1 MKVPRGPLAWMVDHG
16 VAPNLLM
23 VLFIVGGLMA
33 SLAIKKEVFPEFN
46 TEIVQ
51 VTISYPGA
59 TPEDVEQSLL
69 LPVEAAIADVEG
81 IDELTAT
88 ASEGSANV
96 RATLIDGIDV
106 MRAYQDIQQA
116 VNAIATLPSAA
127 DPPRFTLAGRSRS
140 VLSLQVYGQVSLE
153 ALHNAAEE
161 IRGELQATSGISRAE
176 LSGNRAREIQV
187 HLDEEA
193 IARFGLDHQALASRI
208 AEEALDLASGQ
219 LTTAEG
225 EWLIRY
231 QGRRNSAEAFAE
243 LPILASTQGAPIA
256 LGDIARVSDGFAETD
271 REEFYNG
278 QPGLSVDVYQI
289 GDQTPTSISEAVNGE
304 LERLRAGMPKG
315 VNLDISRDSSEVY
328 EDRLSLLL
336 KNAWMGLALVLVLMA
351 LFLEARLAF
360 WVTLGIPTAFL
371 GAMLFLPWIG
381 VSLNMMSMFA
391 FIIALGIVVDD
402 AIIVGENIY
411 SYREEGYSLRDA
423 AVKGASEIATPLT
436 FAILSNIVAF
446 LPLLFLPGFLGLIFA
461 TVPVVVVTVFLISW
475 LEALVI
481 LPSHL
486 AHSRKPRQ
494 TPAWQRPL
502 EALRQRLQGGL
513 HHFTYRQFEPFL
525 QHALNQRLLSIS
537 LGIAI
542 LMIALSWAMSGRL
555 GFSLMPRVESDQ
567 VQATVTLPIGSNI
580 SVSRELSQQLLDAA
594 DDLSER
600 EETLSFSS
608 SRSRLDGE
616 SLEVRLDI
624 ASESLAAWP
633 PSRIAREWRD
643 LTGDLLG
650 AQSVR
655 FEADVGGPG
664 SGAALSLRLSHPDTQ
679 VLEAAAE
686 RLAETLSG
694 YGLTDI
700 DSGLGDGKPQL
711 EMRLSAEG
719 RALGLTGNHLAAAL
733 RGPLQGATA
742 LEQYVGRSEISVEV
756 RLPNNNRDSLNE
768 LYRMPVRTPDGLSV
782 PLSRV
787 ADITISQA
795 SSSLERINGRRIITV
810 TADSENDLAINQVLA
825 TLQEEAFPSLRST
838 WPGLE
843 VSMGGRQQDTAD
855 NLATLKTAMWLMIA
869 ALYALLAI
877 PFRSYLQPLLVLAA
891 IPFGI
896 VGAVAGHMIM
906 GFGLSI
912 ISLLGMLALSG
923 VVINDAL
930 VLIDFANRKRREGM
944 AAREAIVAAATR
956 RLRPIMMTTLT
967 TFLGLAPMIL
977 ETSRQARFIIPMA
990 ISLGFGMLFATV
1002 ILLILVP
1009 CLYLGMENVRERLSA
1024 PRQPAL
1030 GKNENKPSQDEGA
1043 H

>member
-1 MKVPRGPLAWMVDHG
+1 MMRKGPLAWMVDHG

-33 SLAIKKEVFPEFN
+33 SLAIKKEVFPEFE

-81 IDELTAT
+81 IDELTAS
-88 ASEGSANV
+88 ASEGSGV
-96 RATLIDGIDV
+96 VSATLIDGIDV
-106 MRAYQDIQQA
+106 MRAYQDIQQS
-116 VNAIATLPSAA
+116 VNAITTLPAAA

-140 VLSLQVYGQVSLE
+140 VVSLQVYGSVGLA
-153 ALHNAAEE
+153 ALHDAAESV
-161 IRGELQATSGISRAE
+161 RAELQATSGISRAE
-176 LSGNRAREIQV
+176 LSGNREREIQV

-193 IARFGLDHQALASRI
+193 IERYGLDHQQLASRI
-208 AEEALDLASGQ
+208 AEESLDLASGQ

-231 QGRRNSAEAFAE
+231 QGRRNSADEFAE
-243 LPILASTQGAPIA
+243 LPILTTAQGAPVV
-256 LGDIARVSDGFAETD
+256 LGDIARVSEGFAETD

-278 QPGLSVDVYQI
+278 LPGLSVDVYQI
-289 GDQTPTSISEAVNGE
+289 GDQTPTSISNAVYGE
-304 LERLRAGMPKG
+304 LERLRTNLPDG
-315 VNLDISRDSSEVY
+315 VRLDVSRDSSEVY

-336 KNAWMGLALVLVLMA
+336 KNAWMGLALVLFLMA

-371 GAMLFLPWIG
+371 GAMLFLPWVG

-402 AIIVGENIY
+402 AIMVGENIY
-411 SYREEGYSLRDA
+411 SYREQGYSLRDA
-423 AVKGASEIATPLT
+423 AVKGAQEIATPLT

-461 TVPVVVVTVFLISW
+461 TVPVVVITVFIIS
-475 LEALVI
+475 LVEALFI
-481 LPSHL
+481 LPAHL
-486 AHSRKPRQ
+486 AHASKPRQ
-494 TPAWQRPL
+494 TPAWQRPI
-502 EALRQRLQGGL
+502 EAVRLRMQRGL
-513 HHFTYRQFEPFL
+513 HHVTYRQFEPLL
-525 QHALNQRLLSIS
+525 QRALDQRLLTVSV
-537 LGIAI
+537 GVAI
-542 LMIALSWAMSGRL
+542 LCVTLAWAMSGRL

-567 VQATVTLPIGSNI
+567 VQASVTLPIGSHI

-594 DDLSER
+594 ERLSER
-600 EETLSFSS
+600 EETLSFRST
-608 SRSRLDGE
+608 RSRLDGE

-624 ASESLAAWP
+624 APESLDAWP
-633 PSRIAREWRD
+633 PSRIAREWRE

-655 FEADVGGPG
+655 FESDVGGPG
-664 SGAALSLRLSHPDTQ
+664 SGAALSLRLSHPDTH
-679 VLEAAAE
+679 VLEAAAS
-686 RLAETLSG
+686 RLAERLG
-694 YGLTDI
+694 EYGLTDI

-719 RALGLTGNHLAAAL
+719 RSLGLTGSDLAQAL

-742 LEQYVGRSEISVEV
+742 VEQFIGRQEVSVEV
-756 RLPNNNRDSLNE
+756 RLPETSRNSLSE
-768 LYRMPVRTPDGLSV
+768 LYRLPIRTPDGMSV

-787 ADITISQA
+787 ADITLSQA
-795 SSSLERINGRRIITV
+795 SSSLQRIDGRRIITV
-810 TADSENDLAINQVLA
+810 TADSEGDQAINQVIA
-825 TLQEEAFPSLRST
+825 TLQEEVFPTLSNT

-855 NLATLKTAMWLMIA
+855 NLATLRTAMWLMLA

-877 PFRSYLQPLLVLAA
+877 PFRSYLQPLLVMAA

-896 VGAVAGHMIM
+896 VGAVGGHLLM

-930 VLIDFANRKRREGM
+930 VLIDYANRKRREGL
-944 AAREAIVAAATR
+944 APREAIVAAATR

-977 ETSRQARFIIPMA
+977 ETSRQARFMIPMA
-990 ISLGFGMLFATV
+990 ISLGFGMLFATL
-1002 ILLILVP
+1002 ILLLVVP
-1009 CLYLGMENVRERLSA
+1009 CLYLSLENLRERLSA
-1024 PRQPAL
+1024 PHP
-1030 GKNENKPSQDEGA
+1030 PSQTDMT
-1043 H
+1043 

>member
-1 MKVPRGPLAWMVDHG
+1 MTRRGPLAWMVDHG

-23 VLFIVGGLMA
+23 VLFIVGGLFA
-33 SLAIKKEVFPEFN
+33 SLAIKKEVFPEFE

-69 LPVEAAIADVEG
+69 LPVEAAIANVEG
-81 IDELTAT
+81 IDELTAS
-88 ASEGSANV
+88 ASEGSAV
-96 RATLIDGIDV
+96 LRATLTDGVEV

-116 VNAIATLPSAA
+116 VNAITTLPSAA

-140 VLSLQVYGQVSLE
+140 VVSLQVYGSVGLA
-153 ALHNAAEE
+153 ALHDAAEDV
-161 IRGELQATSGISRAE
+161 RAELQATSGISRVE
-176 LSGNRAREIQV
+176 LSGNRDREIQV
-187 HLDEEA
+187 HLNDEA
-193 IARFGLDHQALASRI
+193 IERYGLDHQQLASRI

-231 QGRRNSAEAFAE
+231 QGRRNSATEFAQ
-243 LPILASTQGAPIA
+243 LPILTTAQGAQVV
-256 LGDIARVSDGFAETD
+256 LGDIARVSEGFAETD

-278 QPGLSVDVYQI
+278 LPGLSVDVYQI
-289 GDQTPTSISEAVNGE
+289 GNQTPTSISNAIYGE
-304 LERLRAGMPKG
+304 LEQLRANLPEG
-315 VNLDISRDSSEVY
+315 VSLDVSRDSSVIY

-336 KNAWMGLALVLVLMA
+336 KNAWMGLALVMILMA

-402 AIIVGENIY
+402 AIMVGENIY

-423 AVKGASEIATPLT
+423 AVKGAGEIAVPLT

-461 TVPVVVVTVFLISW
+461 TVPVVVITVFLISW
-475 LEALVI
+475 VEALFI
-481 LPSHL
+481 LPAHL

-494 TPAWQRPL
+494 TPAWQRPI
-502 EALRQRLQGGL
+502 EAVRQRMQGGL
-513 HHFTYRQFEPFL
+513 HHFTYQQFEPFL
-525 QHALNQRLLSIS
+525 QRALNQRLLTV
-537 LGIAI
+537 AI
-542 LMIALSWAMSGRL
+542 GVAVLSIALAWAMSGRL
-555 GFSLMPRVESDQ
+555 GFSLMPRAESDQ
-567 VQATVTLPIGSNI
+567 VQASVTLPIGSHI
-580 SVSRELSQQLLDAA
+580 SVSRELSQQLLQAA
-594 DDLSER
+594 EQLSEQ

-616 SLEVRLDI
+616 SLSVRLDI
-624 ASESLAAWP
+624 ARDSLEAWP
-633 PSRIAREWRD
+633 PSRIAREWRE
-643 LTGDLLG
+643 LTGDLVG

-655 FEADVGGPG
+655 FESDFGGPG
-664 SGAALSLRLSHPDTQ
+664 SGAALSLRLSHPDTL
-679 VLEAAAE
+679 VLEAAAA
-686 RLAETLSG
+686 RLAELLG
-694 YGLTDI
+694 EYGLTDI

-719 RALGLTGNHLAAAL
+719 RALGLTGSDLAQAL
-733 RGPLQGATA
+733 RAPLQGATA
-742 LEQYVGRSEISVEV
+742 VEQFIGRREVSVEV
-756 RLPNNNRDSLNE
+756 RLPEQDRDSLNE
-768 LYRMPVRTPDGLSV
+768 LYRLPIRTPDGLSV

-787 ADITISQA
+787 ADITLSQA
-795 SSSLERINGRRIITV
+795 SSSLQRVDGRRIITV
-810 TADSENDLAINQVLA
+810 TADTEGDESINQVLA
-825 TLQEEAFPSLRST
+825 TLQEDVFPTLSNT

-855 NLATLKTAMWLMIA
+855 NLATLRTAMWLMLA

-877 PFRSYLQPLLVLAA
+877 PFKSYLQPLLVLAA

-930 VLIDFANRKRREGM
+930 VLIDYANRKRREGM
-944 AAREAIVAAATR
+944 APRQAIVAAATR

-977 ETSRQARFIIPMA
+977 ETSRQARFMIPMA
-990 ISLGFGMLFATV
+990 ISLGFGMIFATV
-1002 ILLILVP
+1002 ILLVLVP
-1009 CLYLGMENVRERLSA
+1009 CLYLGLENLRERLS
-1024 PRQPAL
+1024 
-1030 GKNENKPSQDEGA
+1030 KPHPPSPEGA
-1043 H
+1043 R

>member
-1 MKVPRGPLAWMVDHG
+1 MTRRGPLAWMVDHG

-23 VLFIVGGLMA
+23 VLFILGGLMA
-33 SLAIKKEVFPEFN
+33 SLAIKKEVFPEFE

-51 VTISYPGA
+51 ITISYPGA

-69 LPVEAAIADVEG
+69 LPVEAAIANVEG
-81 IDELTAT
+81 IDELTAS
-88 ASEGSANV
+88 ASEGSGV
-96 RATLIDGIDV
+96 LSATLIDGVDV

-116 VNAIATLPSAA
+116 VNAITTLPNAA

-140 VLSLQVYGQVSLE
+140 VVSLQVYGSVSLA
-153 ALHNAAEE
+153 ALHDAAEDV
-161 IRGELQATSGISRAE
+161 RAELQATSGISRAE
-176 LSGNRAREIQV
+176 LSGNRDREIQV
-187 HLDEEA
+187 HLDDEA
-193 IARFGLDHQALASRI
+193 IERFGLDHQQLASRI

-231 QGRRNSAEAFAE
+231 QGRRNSAAEFAN
-243 LPILASTQGAPIA
+243 LPILTTAQGAPVV
-256 LGDIARVSDGFAETD
+256 LSDIARVSEGFAETD

-278 QPGLSVDVYQI
+278 QRGLSVDIYQI
-289 GDQTPTSISEAVNGE
+289 GNQTPTSISNAVHGE
-304 LERLRAGMPKG
+304 LDRLRGNLPEG
-315 VNLDISRDSSEVY
+315 VSLDVSRDSSEVY

-336 KNAWMGLALVLVLMA
+336 KNAWMGLALVMILMA

-402 AIIVGENIY
+402 AIMVGENIY

-423 AVKGASEIATPLT
+423 AVKGAQEIATPLT

-461 TVPVVVVTVFLISW
+461 TVPVVVITVFLISW
-475 LEALVI
+475 VEALFI
-481 LPSHL
+481 LPAHL

-494 TPAWQRPL
+494 TPAWQRPI
-502 EALRQRLQGGL
+502 EAVRQRMQGGL
-513 HHFTYRQFEPFL
+513 HHFTYQQFEPFL
-525 QHALNQRLLSIS
+525 QRALNQRLLTVA
-537 LGIAI
+537 LAVA
-542 LMIALSWAMSGRL
+542 LLCIALAWAMSGRL
-555 GFSLMPRVESDQ
+555 GFSLMPRAESDQ
-567 VQATVTLPIGSNI
+567 VQASVTLPIGSNI
-580 SVSRELSQQLLDAA
+580 SVSRELSQQLLNAA
-594 DDLSER
+594 EQLSER
-600 EETLSFSS
+600 EDSLSFSS

-616 SLEVRLDI
+616 SLSVRLDI
-624 ASESLAAWP
+624 ARESLEEWP
-633 PSRIAREWRD
+633 PSRIAREWRE

-655 FEADVGGPG
+655 FESDFGGPG
-664 SGAALSLRLSHPDTQ
+664 SGAALSLRLSHPNTQ
-679 VLEAAAE
+679 VLEAAAT
-686 RLAETLSG
+686 RLAELLG
-694 YGLTDI
+694 EYGLTDI

-719 RALGLTGNHLAAAL
+719 RALGLTGNDLAQAL

-742 LEQYVGRSEISVEV
+742 VEQFIGRREVSVEV
-756 RLPNNNRDSLNE
+756 RLPEQDRDSLNE
-768 LYRMPVRTPDGLSV
+768 LYRMPIRTPDGLSV
-782 PLSRV
+782 PLARV
-787 ADITISQA
+787 ADITLSQA
-795 SSSLERINGRRIITV
+795 SSSLQRIDGRRIITV
-810 TADSENDLAINQVLA
+810 TADSEGDQVINQVLA
-825 TLQEEAFPSLRST
+825 TLQEDLFPTLSNT

-855 NLATLKTAMWLMIA
+855 NLATLRTAMWLMLA

-877 PFRSYLQPLLVLAA
+877 PFKSYLQPLLVLAA

-930 VLIDFANRKRREGM
+930 VLIDYANRKRREGM
-944 AAREAIVAAATR
+944 APREAIVAAATR

-977 ETSRQARFIIPMA
+977 ETSRQARFMIPMA
-990 ISLGFGMLFATV
+990 ISLGFGMIFATV
-1002 ILLILVP
+1002 ILLVLVP
-1009 CLYLGMENVRERLSA
+1009 CLYLGMENLRERLSA
-1024 PRQPAL
+1024 PHQPQR
-1030 GKNENKPSQDEGA
+1030 GQPKPSQEEGA
-1043 H
+1043 R

>member
-1 MKVPRGPLAWMVDHG
+1 MIRRGPLAWMVDHG
-16 VAPNLLM
+16 VAPNLMM

-33 SLAIKKEVFPEFN
+33 SLAIKKDVFPEFE
-46 TEIVQ
+46 TEIIQ
-51 VTISYPGA
+51 VSISYPGA

-81 IDELTAT
+81 IDELTAS
-88 ASEGSANV
+88 AGEGSGV
-96 RATLIDGIDV
+96 VSATLIDGVDV

-116 VNAIATLPSAA
+116 VNAITTLPNAA
-127 DPPRFTLAGRSRS
+127 DPPRFTLSGRSRS
-140 VLSLQVYGQVSLE
+140 VVSLQVYGSVGLA
-153 ALHNAAEE
+153 ALHDAAEDV
-161 IRGELQATSGISRAE
+161 RAELQATSGISRAE
-176 LSGNRAREIQV
+176 LSGNREREIQV
-187 HLDEEA
+187 LLDEEA
-193 IARFGLDHQALASRI
+193 IERFGLDHQQLASRI

-231 QGRRNSAEAFAE
+231 QGRRNSADEFAA
-243 LPILASTQGAPIA
+243 LPILTTAQGSPVV
-256 LGDIARVSDGFAETD
+256 LGDIARVSEGFAETD

-278 QPGLSVDVYQI
+278 EQGLSVDIYQI
-289 GDQTPTSISEAVNGE
+289 GDQTPTSISKAVYGE
-304 LERLRAGMPKG
+304 LERLRE
-315 VNLDISRDSSEVY
+315 NLPNGIRLDVSRDSSEIY
-328 EDRLSLLL
+328 EDRLNLLL
-336 KNAWMGLALVLVLMA
+336 KNAWMGLALVLILMA

-402 AIIVGENIY
+402 AIMVGENIY
-411 SYREEGYSLRDA
+411 SYREQGYSLRDA
-423 AVKGASEIATPLT
+423 AVKGAQEIATPLT

-461 TVPVVVVTVFLISW
+461 TVPVVVITVFLIS
-475 LEALVI
+475 LVEALFI
-481 LPSHL
+481 LPAHL
-486 AHSRKPRQ
+486 AHASKPRK
-494 TPAWQRPL
+494 TPAWQRPI
-502 EALRQRLQGGL
+502 EAIRLRMQKGL
-513 HHFTYRQFEPFL
+513 HHFTYQQFEPFL
-525 QHALNQRLLSIS
+525 QRALSQRLLTVS
-537 LGIAI
+537 LGV
-542 LMIALSWAMSGRL
+542 ALLCVALAWAMSGRL

-567 VQATVTLPIGSNI
+567 VQASVTLPIGSNI
-580 SVSRELSQQLLDAA
+580 SVSRELSQQLLNAA
-594 DDLSER
+594 EQLSER
-600 EETLSFSS
+600 EATLSFSS
-608 SRSRLDGE
+608 TRSSLDGE
-616 SLEVRLDI
+616 SLQVRLDI
-624 ASESLAAWP
+624 ARESLDAWP
-633 PSRIAREWRD
+633 PSRIAQEWRD
-643 LTGDLLG
+643 LTGDLVG

-655 FEADVGGPG
+655 FESDFGGPG
-664 SGAALSLRLSHPDTQ
+664 SGAALSLRLSHPNTQ
-679 VLEAAAE
+679 VLEAAAAQ
-686 RLAETLSG
+686 LAEQLAE

-719 RALGLTGNHLAAAL
+719 RALGLTGSDLAQAL

-742 LEQYVGRSEISVEV
+742 VEQFIGRREVSVEV
-756 RLPNNNRDSLNE
+756 RLPEQDRDSLNE
-768 LYRMPVRTPDGLSV
+768 LYRLPIRTPDGLSV

-787 ADITISQA
+787 ADITLSQA
-795 SSSLERINGRRIITV
+795 SSSLQRIDGRRIITV
-810 TADSENDLAINQVLA
+810 TADSEGDQAINQVLA
-825 TLQEEAFPSLRST
+825 TLQEDVFPTLSNT
-838 WPGLE
+838 WAGLE

-855 NLATLKTAMWLMIA
+855 NLATLRNAMWLMLA

-877 PFRSYLQPLLVLAA
+877 PFRSYFQPLLVLAA

-896 VGAVAGHMIM
+896 VGAVAGHMLM

-930 VLIDFANRKRREGM
+930 VLIDYANRKRREGM
-944 AAREAIVAAATR
+944 DAREAIVAAATR

-977 ETSRQARFIIPMA
+977 ETSRQARFMIPMA

-1002 ILLILVP
+1002 ILLLVVP
-1009 CLYLGMENVRERLSA
+1009 CLYLGLENLRERLSK
-1024 PRQPAL
+1024 PPQP
-1030 GKNENKPSQDEGA
+1030 SHEGA
-1043 H
+1043 S

>member
-1 MKVPRGPLAWMVDHG
+1 MTRRGPLAWMVDHG

-23 VLFIVGGLMA
+23 VLFIVGGLFA
-33 SLAIKKEVFPEFN
+33 SFAIKKEVFPEFE

-69 LPVEAAIADVEG
+69 LPVEAAIANVEG
-81 IDELTAT
+81 IDELTAS

-96 RATLIDGIDV
+96 SATLTDGVDV

-116 VNAIATLPSAA
+116 VNAITTLPSAA

-140 VLSLQVYGQVSLE
+140 VVSLQVYGTVGLA
-153 ALHNAAEE
+153 ALHDAAEDV
-161 IRGELQATSGISRAE
+161 RAELQATSGISRVE
-176 LSGNRAREIQV
+176 LSGNRDREIQV
-187 HLDEEA
+187 HLDDEA
-193 IARFGLDHQALASRI
+193 IERYGLDHQQLASRI
-208 AEEALDLASGQ
+208 AAEALDLASGQ

-231 QGRRNSAEAFAE
+231 QGRRNSATEFAQ
-243 LPILASTQGAPIA
+243 LPILITAQGAQVV
-256 LGDIARVSDGFAETD
+256 LGDIARVSEGFAETD

-278 QPGLSVDVYQI
+278 LPGLSVDVYQV
-289 GDQTPTSISEAVNGE
+289 GTQTPTSLSTAVHDE
-304 LERLRAGMPKG
+304 LERLRTALPEG
-315 VNLDISRDSSEVY
+315 VSLDVSRDSSVVY
-328 EDRLSLLL
+328 QDRLSLLL
-336 KNAWMGLALVLVLMA
+336 KNAWMGLALVMILMA

-371 GAMLFLPWIG
+371 GAMLFLPWMG
-381 VSLNMMSMFA
+381 VSLNLMSMFA

-402 AIIVGENIY
+402 AIMVGENIY

-423 AVKGASEIATPLT
+423 AVKGAGEIAVPLT

-461 TVPVVVVTVFLISW
+461 TVPVVVITVFLISW
-475 LEALVI
+475 VEALFI
-481 LPSHL
+481 LPAHL

-502 EALRQRLQGGL
+502 EAVRQRMQGGL
-513 HHFTYRQFEPFL
+513 HHFTYQQFEPFL
-525 QHALNQRLLSIS
+525 QRALNQRLLSVA
-537 LGIAI
+537 LGVAI
-542 LMIALSWAMSGRL
+542 LSIALAWAMSGRL

-567 VQATVTLPIGSNI
+567 VQASVTLPIGSHI
-580 SVSRELSQQLLDAA
+580 SISRELSQQLLNAA
-594 DDLSER
+594 EQLSER

-616 SLEVRLDI
+616 SLSVRLDI
-624 ASESLAAWP
+624 ARESLDAWP
-633 PSRIAREWRD
+633 PSRIAGEWRE
-643 LTGDLLG
+643 LTGDLVG

-655 FEADVGGPG
+655 FESDVGGPG
-664 SGAALSLRLSHPDTQ
+664 SGAALSLRLSHPDTL
-679 VLEAAAE
+679 VLEAAAT
-686 RLAETLSG
+686 RLAELLG
-694 YGLTDI
+694 EYGLTDI

-719 RALGLTGNHLAAAL
+719 RALGLTGSDLAQAL

-742 LEQYVGRSEISVEV
+742 VEQFIGRREVSVEV
-756 RLPNNNRDSLNE
+756 RLPEQARDSLNE
-768 LYRMPVRTPDGLSV
+768 LYRLPIRTPDGLSV

-787 ADITISQA
+787 ADITLSQA
-795 SSSLERINGRRIITV
+795 SSSLQRIDGRRIITV
-810 TADSENDLAINQVLA
+810 TADTEGDASINQVLA
-825 TLQEEAFPSLRST
+825 TLQEDVFPTLSNT

-855 NLATLKTAMWLMIA
+855 NLATLRTAMWLMLA

-877 PFRSYLQPLLVLAA
+877 PFKSYLQPLLVLAA

-930 VLIDFANRKRREGM
+930 VLIDYANRKRREGM
-944 AAREAIVAAATR
+944 APREAIVAAATR

-977 ETSRQARFIIPMA
+977 ETSRQARFMIPMA
-990 ISLGFGMLFATV
+990 ISLGFGMLFATA
-1002 ILLILVP
+1002 ILLVLVP
-1009 CLYLGMENVRERLSA
+1009 CLYLGLENLRERLS
-1024 PRQPAL
+1024 
-1030 GKNENKPSQDEGA
+1030 KPHSPSPEGA
-1043 H
+1043 RS

>member
-1 MKVPRGPLAWMVDHG
+1 MLRKGPLAWMVDHG

-23 VLFIVGGLMA
+23 ILFIVGGLMA
-33 SLAIKKEVFPEFN
+33 SLAIKKEIFPAFE
-46 TEIVQ
+46 TEVVQ

-59 TPEDVEQSLL
+59 TPEDIEQSLL
-69 LPVEAAIADVEG
+69 LPVEAAVSDVEG
-81 IDELTAT
+81 IDELTSS
-88 ASEGSANV
+88 ASEGSANIS
-96 RATLIDGIDV
+96 ATLVDGIDV
-106 MRAYQDIQQA
+106 MRAYQDIQQS
-116 VNAIATLPSAA
+116 VNAITTLPNAA
-127 DPPRFTLAGRSRS
+127 DPPRFTLAGRARS
-140 VLSLQVYGQVSLE
+140 VLSLQVYGQADLGT
-153 ALHNAAEE
+153 LHDAAENV
-161 IRGELQATSGISRAE
+161 RAELQATDGLSRAE

-187 HLDEEA
+187 LLDDEA
-193 IARFGLDHQALASRI
+193 IERYGLDHQALANVI
-208 AEEALDLASGQ
+208 GEEALDLASGQ
-219 LTTAEG
+219 LTTDEG
-225 EWLIRY
+225 EWLVRY
-231 QGRRNSAEAFAE
+231 QGRRNSAAAFAE
-243 LPILASTQGAPIA
+243 LPVLTSTQGMPIR
-256 LGDIARVSDGFAETD
+256 LGDIADVREGFAETD

-304 LERLRAGMPKG
+304 LERLRAGLPEG
-315 VNLDISRDSSEVY
+315 VSLEISRDSSAVY

-381 VSLNMMSMFA
+381 VSLNMISMFA

-402 AIIVGENIY
+402 AIMVGENIY

-423 AVKGASEIATPLT
+423 AVKGAREIATPLT

-461 TVPVVVVTVFLISW
+461 TVPVVVITVFLISW
-475 LEALVI
+475 AEALFI
-481 LPSHL
+481 LPAHL

-494 TPAWQRPL
+494 TPTWQRPL
-502 EALRQRLQGGL
+502 EALRQRMQGGL
-513 HHFTYRQFEPFL
+513 HHFTYHKFEPFL
-525 QHALNQRLLSIS
+525 QRALNVRWLTVA
-537 LGIAI
+537 LGIVI
-542 LMIALSWAMSGRL
+542 LLVTLAWSMSGRL
-555 GFSLMPRVESDQ
+555 GFSLMPRVESNE
-567 VQATVTLPIGSNI
+567 VEASITLPIGSHI
-580 SVSRELSQQLLDAA
+580 SVSRGLSQQLLKAGDQ
-594 DDLSER
+594 LSQR
-600 EETLSFSS
+600 EASLHFSS
-608 SRSRLDGE
+608 THTRLDGE
-616 SLEVRLDI
+616 SLQVELEI
-624 ASESLAAWP
+624 APESLEDWP
-633 PSRIAREWRD
+633 PSRVAREWRA

-655 FEADVGGPG
+655 FASDAGGPG

-679 VLEAAAE
+679 VLEEAANQ
-686 RLAETLSG
+686 LADSLSN
-694 YGLTDI
+694 YGLIDI

-711 EMRLSAEG
+711 EMRLSSEG
-719 RALGLTGNHLAAAL
+719 RSLGLTGSDLAQAL
-733 RGPLQGATA
+733 RGTLQGATA
-742 LEQYVGRSEISVEV
+742 LEQFVGRSEVSVEV
-756 RLPNNNRDSLNE
+756 RLPEENRNSLNE
-768 LYRMPVRTPDGLSV
+768 LYRLPVRTPDGLSV

-787 ADITISQA
+787 ADIALGQA
-795 SSSLERINGRRIITV
+795 SSGLERINGRRVITV
-810 TADSENDLAINQVLA
+810 TADAEDDLPINQVLA
-825 TLQEEAFPSLRST
+825 TLQTDVFPDLEAN

-843 VSMGGRQQDTAD
+843 VTLGGRQQDTAD
-855 NLATLKTAMWLMIA
+855 NLAALRTAMWLMIA

-877 PFRSYLQPLLVLAA
+877 PFKSYLQPLLVMAA

-896 VGAVAGHMIM
+896 VGAIGGHMLM

-930 VLIDFANRKRREGM
+930 VLIDYANRKRREGM

-977 ETSRQARFIIPMA
+977 ETSRQARFMIPMA
-990 ISLGFGMLFATV
+990 ISLGFGMLFATL

-1009 CLYLGMENVRERLSA
+1009 CLYLSLENLRERSRTPPQPHSA
-1024 PRQPAL
+1024 
-1030 GKNENKPSQDEGA
+1030 GA
-1043 H
+1043 S

>member
-1 MKVPRGPLAWMVDHG
+1 MIRRGPLAWMVDHG
-16 VAPNLLM
+16 VAPNLMM

-33 SLAIKKEVFPEFN
+33 SLAIKKEVFPEFE
-46 TEIVQ
+46 TEIIQ
-51 VTISYPGA
+51 VSISYPGA

-81 IDELTAT
+81 IDELTAS
-88 ASEGSANV
+88 AGEGSGV
-96 RATLIDGIDV
+96 VSATLIDGVDV

-116 VNAIATLPSAA
+116 VNAITTLPNAA
-127 DPPRFTLAGRSRS
+127 DPPRFTLSGRSRS
-140 VLSLQVYGQVSLE
+140 VVSLQVYGSVGLA
-153 ALHNAAEE
+153 ALHNAAEDV
-161 IRGELQATSGISRAE
+161 RAELQATSGISRAE
-176 LSGNRAREIQV
+176 LSGNREREIQV
-187 HLDEEA
+187 LLDEEA
-193 IARFGLDHQALASRI
+193 IERFGLDHQQLASRI

-231 QGRRNSAEAFAE
+231 QGRRNSADEFAA
-243 LPILASTQGAPIA
+243 LPILTTAQGSPVV
-256 LGDIARVSDGFAETD
+256 LGDIARVSEGFAETD

-278 QPGLSVDVYQI
+278 EQGLSVDIYQI
-289 GDQTPTSISEAVNGE
+289 GDQTPTSISKAVYGE
-304 LERLRAGMPKG
+304 LERLRE
-315 VNLDISRDSSEVY
+315 NLPNGIRLDVSRDSSEIY
-328 EDRLSLLL
+328 EDRLNLLL
-336 KNAWMGLALVLVLMA
+336 KNAWMGLALVLILMA

-402 AIIVGENIY
+402 AIMVGENIY
-411 SYREEGYSLRDA
+411 SYREQGYSLRDA
-423 AVKGASEIATPLT
+423 AVKGAQEIATPLT

-461 TVPVVVVTVFLISW
+461 TVPVVVITVFLIS
-475 LEALVI
+475 LVEALFI
-481 LPSHL
+481 LPAHL
-486 AHSRKPRQ
+486 AHASKPRK
-494 TPAWQRPL
+494 TPAWQRPI
-502 EALRQRLQGGL
+502 EAIRLRMQKGL
-513 HHFTYRQFEPFL
+513 HHFTYQQFEPFL
-525 QHALNQRLLSIS
+525 QRALSQRLLTVS
-537 LGIAI
+537 LGV
-542 LMIALSWAMSGRL
+542 ALLCVALAWAMSGRL

-567 VQATVTLPIGSNI
+567 VQASVTLPIGSNI
-580 SVSRELSQQLLDAA
+580 SVSRELSQQLLNAA
-594 DDLSER
+594 EQLSER
-600 EETLSFSS
+600 EATLSFSS
-608 SRSRLDGE
+608 TRSSLDGE
-616 SLEVRLDI
+616 SLQVRLDI
-624 ASESLAAWP
+624 ARESLDAWP
-633 PSRIAREWRD
+633 PSRIAQEWRD
-643 LTGDLLG
+643 LTGDLVG

-655 FEADVGGPG
+655 FESDFGGPG
-664 SGAALSLRLSHPDTQ
+664 SGAALSLRLSHPNTQ
-679 VLEAAAE
+679 VLEAAAAQ
-686 RLAETLSG
+686 LAEQLAE

-719 RALGLTGNHLAAAL
+719 RALGLTGSDLAQAL

-742 LEQYVGRSEISVEV
+742 VEQFIGRREVSVEV
-756 RLPNNNRDSLNE
+756 RLPEQDRDSLNE
-768 LYRMPVRTPDGLSV
+768 LYRLPIRTPDGLSV

-787 ADITISQA
+787 ADITLSQA
-795 SSSLERINGRRIITV
+795 SSSLQRIDGRRIITV
-810 TADSENDLAINQVLA
+810 TADSEGDQAINQVLA
-825 TLQEEAFPSLRST
+825 TLQEDVFPTLSNT
-838 WPGLE
+838 WAGLE

-855 NLATLKTAMWLMIA
+855 NLATLRNAMWLMLA

-877 PFRSYLQPLLVLAA
+877 PFRSYFQPLLVLAA

-896 VGAVAGHMIM
+896 VGAVAGHMLM

-930 VLIDFANRKRREGM
+930 VLIDYANRKRREGM
-944 AAREAIVAAATR
+944 DAREAIVAAATR

-977 ETSRQARFIIPMA
+977 ETSRQARFMIPMA

-1002 ILLILVP
+1002 ILLLVVP
-1009 CLYLGMENVRERLSA
+1009 CLYLGLENLRERLSK
-1024 PRQPAL
+1024 PPQP
-1030 GKNENKPSQDEGA
+1030 SHEGA
-1043 H
+1043 S

>member
-1 MKVPRGPLAWMVDHG
+1 MRRGPLAWMIDHG

-23 VLFIVGGLMA
+23 LLLIVGGLMA
-33 SLAIKKEVFPEFN
+33 SLAIKKEVFPEFEI
-46 TEIVQ
+46 EIVQ
-51 VTISYPGA
+51 VSISYPGA

-69 LPVEAAIADVEG
+69 LPVEAAVSNVEG
-81 IDELTAT
+81 IDELTST
-88 ASEGSANV
+88 AGEGSGMV
-96 RATLIDGIDV
+96 SATLIDGVDV
-106 MRAYQDIQQA
+106 MRVYQDIQQS
-116 VNAIATLPSAA
+116 VNAITTLPNAA

-140 VLSLQVYGQVSLE
+140 VLSLQVYGSVGLA
-153 ALHNAAEE
+153 ALHDAAED
-161 IRGELQATSGISRAE
+161 IRAELQAVEGISRAE
-176 LSGNRAREIQV
+176 LSGNREREIQI

-193 IARFGLDHQALASRI
+193 IERFGLDHQQLAARI
-208 AEEALDLASGQ
+208 GEEALDLASGQ

-225 EWLIRY
+225 EWLVRY
-231 QGRRNSAEAFAE
+231 QGRRNSAAEFAD
-243 LPILASTQGAPIA
+243 LPILTTAQGSPIL
-256 LGDIARVSDGFAETD
+256 LGDIADVRNGFAETD

-278 QPGLSVDVYQI
+278 EPGLSVDIYQI
-289 GDQTPTSISEAVNGE
+289 GHQTPTSISDAVYGE
-304 LERLRAGMPKG
+304 LERLRAALPPG
-315 VNLDISRDSSEVY
+315 VSLDVSRDSSEIY

-336 KNAWMGLALVLVLMA
+336 KNAWMGLALVMVLMA

-402 AIIVGENIY
+402 AIMVGENIY

-423 AVKGASEIATPLT
+423 AVKGASEIAVPLT

-446 LPLLFLPGFLGLIFA
+446 LPLLFLPGFLGMLFA
-461 TVPVVVVTVFLISW
+461 TVPVVVITVFLISW
-475 LEALVI
+475 AEALFI
-481 LPSHL
+481 LPAHL
-486 AHSRKPRQ
+486 AHSRKPRE

-502 EALRQRLQGGL
+502 EAVRQRMQGGL

-525 QHALNQRLLSIS
+525 QRALNQRLLSIA
-537 LGIAI
+537 LGVAV
-542 LMIALSWAMSGRL
+542 LVVALAWMMSGRL
-555 GFSLMPRVESDQ
+555 GFSLMPRAESDQ
-567 VQATVTLPIGSNI
+567 VQATVTLPIGTNI
-580 SVSRELSQQLLDAA
+580 SVSRELSQQLLNAA
-594 DDLSER
+594 QTLSEQ
-600 EETLSFSS
+600 ETSLSFSS
-608 SRSRLDGE
+608 TRSRLDGE
-616 SLEVRLDI
+616 ELQVRLDI
-624 ASESLAAWP
+624 ASDSLETWP
-633 PSRIAREWRD
+633 PSRIAREWRT
-643 LTGDLLG
+643 LAGDLVG

-655 FEADVGGPG
+655 FESDFGGPG

-679 VLEAAAE
+679 VLEAAAS
-686 RLAETLSG
+686 RLADELG
-694 YGLTDI
+694 EYGLTDI
-700 DSGLGDGKPQL
+700 DSGIGDGKPQL

-719 RALGLTGNHLAAAL
+719 RALGLTGSDLAQAL

-742 LEQYVGRSEISVEV
+742 VEQFVGRREISVEV
-756 RLPNNNRDSLNE
+756 RLPEADRDSLNE
-768 LYRMPVRTPDGLSV
+768 LYRMPIRTPDGLSV

-787 ADITISQA
+787 ADITLSQA
-795 SSSLERINGRRIITV
+795 SSSLQRIDGRRIITV
-810 TADSENDLAINQVLA
+810 TADAEGDRTINQVLA
-825 TLQEEAFPSLRST
+825 TLQEDVFPMLENT

-843 VSMGGRQQDTAD
+843 VSLGGRQQDTAD
-855 NLATLKTAMWLMIA
+855 NLAMLRTAMWLMLA

-896 VGAVAGHMIM
+896 VGAVMGHIIM

-930 VLIDFANRKRREGM
+930 VLIDYANRKRREGM
-944 AAREAIVAAATR
+944 APREAIVAAATR

-977 ETSRQARFIIPMA
+977 ETSRQARFMIPMA
-990 ISLGFGMLFATV
+990 ISLGFGMIFATA

-1009 CLYLGMENVRERLSA
+1009 CLYLGMENWRERLSM
-1024 PRQPAL
+1024 PRQP
-1030 GKNENKPSQDEGA
+1030 GQEGTT
-1043 H
+1043 

>member
-1 MKVPRGPLAWMVDHG
+1 MIRRGPLAWMVDHG
-16 VAPNLLM
+16 VAPNLMM

-33 SLAIKKEVFPEFN
+33 SLAIKKEVFPEFE
-46 TEIVQ
+46 TDIIQ
-51 VTISYPGA
+51 VSISYPGA

-81 IDELTAT
+81 IDELTAS
-88 ASEGSANV
+88 ASEGSSMV
-96 RATLIDGIDV
+96 RATLIDGVDV
-106 MRAYQDIQQA
+106 MRVYQDIQQA
-116 VNAIATLPSAA
+116 VNAITTLPNAA

-140 VLSLQVYGQVSLE
+140 VVSLQVYGSVGLA
-153 ALHNAAEE
+153 ALHDAAEDV
-161 IRGELQATSGISRAE
+161 RAELQATSGISRAE
-176 LSGNRAREIQV
+176 LSGNRDREIQV
-187 HLDEEA
+187 LLDEEA
-193 IARFGLDHQALASRI
+193 IERFGLDHQQLASRI

-231 QGRRNSAEAFAE
+231 QGRRNSAAEFAA
-243 LPILASTQGAPIA
+243 LPILTTAQGTPVL
-256 LGDIARVSDGFAETD
+256 LGDIARVGEGFAETD

-278 QPGLSVDVYQI
+278 QQALSVDIYQI
-289 GDQTPTSISEAVNGE
+289 GGQTPTSISQAVYGE
-304 LERLRAGMPKG
+304 LERLRANLPDG
-315 VNLDISRDSSEVY
+315 VSLDVSRDSSEIY
-328 EDRLSLLL
+328 EDRLNLLL
-336 KNAWMGLALVLVLMA
+336 KNAWLGLALVLVLMA

-402 AIIVGENIY
+402 AIMVGENIY
-411 SYREEGYSLRDA
+411 SYREQGYSLRDA
-423 AVKGASEIATPLT
+423 AVKGAQEIATPLT

-461 TVPVVVVTVFLISW
+461 TVPVVVITVFIIS
-475 LEALVI
+475 LVEALFI
-481 LPSHL
+481 LPAHL
-486 AHSRKPRQ
+486 AHASKPRK
-494 TPAWQRPL
+494 TPVWQRPI
-502 EALRQRLQGGL
+502 EAVRLRMQRGL
-513 HHFTYRQFEPFL
+513 HHFTYQQFEPFL
-525 QHALNQRLLSIS
+525 QRALNQRLLTLS
-537 LGIAI
+537 LGV
-542 LMIALSWAMSGRL
+542 ALLCVALAWAMSGRL

-567 VQATVTLPIGSNI
+567 VQASVTLPIGSHI
-580 SVSRELSQQLLDAA
+580 SVSRELSQQLLHAA
-594 DDLSER
+594 GQLSER
-600 EETLSFSS
+600 EDTLRFSS

-616 SLEVRLDI
+616 SLSVRLDI
-624 ASESLAAWP
+624 ASESLDDWP
-633 PSRIAREWRD
+633 PSRIAREWRE
-643 LTGDLLG
+643 LTGDLVG

-655 FEADVGGPG
+655 FESDFGGPG
-664 SGAALSLRLSHPDTQ
+664 SGAALSLRLSHPNTQ
-679 VLEAAAE
+679 ILEAAAA
-686 RLAETLSG
+686 RLAEQLAE

-719 RALGLTGNHLAAAL
+719 RALGLTGSDLAQAL
-733 RGPLQGATA
+733 RSPLQGATA
-742 LEQYVGRSEISVEV
+742 IEQFVGRREVSVEV
-756 RLPNNNRDSLNE
+756 RLPPEDRDSLNE
-768 LYRMPVRTPDGLSV
+768 LYRLPVRTPDGLSV
-782 PLSRV
+782 PLARV
-787 ADITISQA
+787 ADITLSQA
-795 SSSLERINGRRIITV
+795 SSSLQRIDGRRIITV
-810 TADSENDLAINQVLA
+810 TADSEGDQAINQVLA
-825 TLQEEAFPSLRST
+825 TLQEDVFPTLSNT

-843 VSMGGRQQDTAD
+843 VSLGGRQQDTAD
-855 NLATLKTAMWLMIA
+855 NLATLRTAMWLMLA

-877 PFRSYLQPLLVLAA
+877 PFKSYLQPLLVLAA

-930 VLIDFANRKRREGM
+930 VLIDYANRKRREGM
-944 AAREAIVAAATR
+944 GAREAIVAAATR

-977 ETSRQARFIIPMA
+977 ETSRQARFMIPMA

-1002 ILLILVP
+1002 ILLVVVP
-1009 CLYLGMENVRERLSA
+1009 CLYLGLENLREQL
-1024 PRQPAL
+1024 
-1030 GKNENKPSQDEGA
+1030 NKPHPPSPEGA
-1043 H
+1043 S

>member
-1 MKVPRGPLAWMVDHG
+1 MMRKGPLAWMVDHG
-16 VAPNLLM
+16 VAPNLMM

-33 SLAIKKEVFPEFN
+33 SLAIKKEVFPEFE

-81 IDELTAT
+81 IDELTAS
-88 ASEGSANV
+88 ASEGSGV
-96 RATLIDGIDV
+96 VSATLIDGVDV
-106 MRAYQDIQQA
+106 MRAYQDIQQS
-116 VNAIATLPSAA
+116 VNAITTLPAAA

-140 VLSLQVYGQVSLE
+140 VVSLQVYGNVGLA
-153 ALHNAAEE
+153 ALHDAAENV
-161 IRGELQATSGISRAE
+161 RAELQATSGISRAE
-176 LSGNRAREIQV
+176 LSGNREREIQV
-187 HLDEEA
+187 HLDDEA
-193 IARFGLDHQALASRI
+193 IERYGLDHQQLASRI

-219 LTTAEG
+219 LTTDAG

-231 QGRRNSAEAFAE
+231 QGRRNSAEEFAE
-243 LPILASTQGAPIA
+243 LPILTTAQGAPVM
-256 LGDIARVSDGFAETD
+256 LGDIARVSEGFAETD

-289 GDQTPTSISEAVNGE
+289 GDQTPTSISNAVYGE
-304 LERLRAGMPKG
+304 LERLQANLPDG
-315 VNLDISRDSSEVY
+315 VSLDVSRDSSEVY

-336 KNAWMGLALVLVLMA
+336 KNAWMGLALVLILMA

-371 GAMLFLPWIG
+371 GAMLFLPWVG

-402 AIIVGENIY
+402 AIMVGENIY
-411 SYREEGYSLRDA
+411 SYREQGYSLRDA
-423 AVKGASEIATPLT
+423 AVKGAQEIATPLT

-461 TVPVVVVTVFLISW
+461 TVPVVVITVFIIS
-475 LEALVI
+475 LVEALFI
-481 LPSHL
+481 LPAHL
-486 AHSRKPRQ
+486 AHASKPHQ
-494 TPAWQRPL
+494 TPAWQRPI
-502 EALRQRLQGGL
+502 EAVRLSMQRGL
-513 HHFTYRQFEPFL
+513 HHFTYQQFEPLL
-525 QHALNQRLLSIS
+525 QRALNQRLLTVSI
-537 LGIAI
+537 GVAI
-542 LMIALSWAMSGRL
+542 LCVTMAWAMSGRL

-567 VQATVTLPIGSNI
+567 VQATVTLPIGSHI

-594 DDLSER
+594 AQLSEQ
-600 EETLSFSS
+600 EETLTFNSTRSS
-608 SRSRLDGE
+608 LDGE

-624 ASESLAAWP
+624 APESLDAWP
-633 PSRIAREWRD
+633 PSRIAQEWRD

-655 FEADVGGPG
+655 FESDFGGPG
-664 SGAALSLRLSHPDTQ
+664 SGAALSLRLSHPHTQ
-679 VLEAAAE
+679 VLEDAAAGLAE
-686 RLAETLSG
+686 RLAE

-719 RALGLTGNHLAAAL
+719 RSLGLTGSDLAQAL

-742 LEQYVGRSEISVEV
+742 VEQFIGRQEVSVEV
-756 RLPNNNRDSLNE
+756 RLPEQSRNSLSE
-768 LYRMPVRTPDGLSV
+768 LYRLPVRTPDGMSV

-787 ADITISQA
+787 ADITLSQA
-795 SSSLERINGRRIITV
+795 SSSLQRIDGRRIITV
-810 TADSENDLAINQVLA
+810 TADSEGDQAINQVLA
-825 TLQEEAFPSLRST
+825 TLQEEVFPTLSNT

-855 NLATLKTAMWLMIA
+855 NLATLRNAMWLMLA

-877 PFRSYLQPLLVLAA
+877 PFRSYLQPLLVMAA

-896 VGAVAGHMIM
+896 VGAVGGHMLM

-930 VLIDFANRKRREGM
+930 VLIDYANRKRREGM
-944 AAREAIVAAATR
+944 APREAIVAAATR

-977 ETSRQARFIIPMA
+977 ETSRQARFMIPMA
-990 ISLGFGMLFATV
+990 ISLGFGMLFATL
-1002 ILLILVP
+1002 ILLLVVP
-1009 CLYLGMENVRERLSA
+1009 CLYLGLENLRERLSA
-1024 PRQPAL
+1024 PRQP
-1030 GKNENKPSQDEGA
+1030 SQQGIN
-1043 H
+1043 

>member
-1 MKVPRGPLAWMVDHG
+1 MIRRGPLAWMVDHG
-16 VAPNLLM
+16 VAPNLMM

-33 SLAIKKEVFPEFN
+33 SLAIKKEVFPEFE
-46 TEIVQ
+46 TEIIQ
-51 VTISYPGA
+51 VSISYPGA

-81 IDELTAT
+81 IDELTAS
-88 ASEGSANV
+88 AGEGSGV
-96 RATLIDGIDV
+96 VSATLIDGVDV

-116 VNAIATLPSAA
+116 VNAITTLPNAA
-127 DPPRFTLAGRSRS
+127 DPPRFTLSGRSRS
-140 VLSLQVYGQVSLE
+140 VVSLQVYGSVGLA
-153 ALHNAAEE
+153 ALHDAAEDV
-161 IRGELQATSGISRAE
+161 RAELQATSGISRAE
-176 LSGNRAREIQV
+176 LSGNREREIQV
-187 HLDEEA
+187 LLDEEA
-193 IARFGLDHQALASRI
+193 IERFGLDHQQLASRI

-231 QGRRNSAEAFAE
+231 QGRRNSADEFAA
-243 LPILASTQGAPIA
+243 LPILTTAQGSPVV
-256 LGDIARVSDGFAETD
+256 LGDIARVSEGFAETD

-278 QPGLSVDVYQI
+278 EQGLSVDIYQI
-289 GDQTPTSISEAVNGE
+289 GDQTPTSISKAVYGE
-304 LERLRAGMPKG
+304 LERLRE
-315 VNLDISRDSSEVY
+315 NLPNGIRLDVSRDSSEIY
-328 EDRLSLLL
+328 EDRLNLLL
-336 KNAWMGLALVLVLMA
+336 KNAWMGLALVLILMA

-402 AIIVGENIY
+402 AIMIGENIY
-411 SYREEGYSLRDA
+411 SYREQGYSLRDA
-423 AVKGASEIATPLT
+423 AVKGAQEIATPLT

-461 TVPVVVVTVFLISW
+461 TVPVVVITVFLIS
-475 LEALVI
+475 LVEALFI
-481 LPSHL
+481 LPAHL
-486 AHSRKPRQ
+486 AHASKPRK
-494 TPAWQRPL
+494 TPAWQRPI
-502 EALRQRLQGGL
+502 EAIRLRMQKGL
-513 HHFTYRQFEPFL
+513 HHFTYQQFEPFL
-525 QHALNQRLLSIS
+525 QRALTQRLLTVS
-537 LGIAI
+537 LGV
-542 LMIALSWAMSGRL
+542 ALLCVALAWAMSGRL

-567 VQATVTLPIGSNI
+567 VQASVTLPIGSNI
-580 SVSRELSQQLLDAA
+580 SVSRELSQQLLNAA
-594 DDLSER
+594 EQLSER
-600 EETLSFSS
+600 EATLSFSS
-608 SRSRLDGE
+608 TRSSLDGE
-616 SLEVRLDI
+616 SLQVRLDI
-624 ASESLAAWP
+624 ARESLDAWP
-633 PSRIAREWRD
+633 PSRIAQEWRD
-643 LTGDLLG
+643 LTGDLVG

-655 FEADVGGPG
+655 FESDFGGPG
-664 SGAALSLRLSHPDTQ
+664 SGAALSLRLSHPNTQ
-679 VLEAAAE
+679 VLEAAAAQ
-686 RLAETLSG
+686 LAEQLAE

-719 RALGLTGNHLAAAL
+719 RALGLTGSDLAQAL

-742 LEQYVGRSEISVEV
+742 VEQFIGRREVSVEV
-756 RLPNNNRDSLNE
+756 RLPEQDRDSLNE
-768 LYRMPVRTPDGLSV
+768 LYRLPIRTPDGLSV

-787 ADITISQA
+787 ADITLSQA
-795 SSSLERINGRRIITV
+795 SSSLQRIDGRRIITV
-810 TADSENDLAINQVLA
+810 TADSEGDQAINQVLA
-825 TLQEEAFPSLRST
+825 TLQEDVFPTLSNT
-838 WPGLE
+838 WAGLE

-855 NLATLKTAMWLMIA
+855 NLATLRNAMWLMLA

-877 PFRSYLQPLLVLAA
+877 PFRSYFQPLLVLAA

-896 VGAVAGHMIM
+896 VGAVAGHMLM

-930 VLIDFANRKRREGM
+930 VLIDYANRKRREGM
-944 AAREAIVAAATR
+944 DAREAIVAAATR

-977 ETSRQARFIIPMA
+977 ETSRQARFMIPMA

-1002 ILLILVP
+1002 ILLLVVP
-1009 CLYLGMENVRERLSA
+1009 CLYLGLENLRERLSK
-1024 PRQPAL
+1024 PPQP
-1030 GKNENKPSQDEGA
+1030 SHEGA
-1043 H
+1043 S

>member
-1 MKVPRGPLAWMVDHG
+1 MTRRGPLAWMVDHG

-23 VLFIVGGLMA
+23 VIFILGGLLA
-33 SLAIKKEVFPEFN
+33 SLAIKKEVFPEFE
-46 TEIVQ
+46 TEVVQ

-69 LPVEAAIADVEG
+69 LPVEAALANVEG

-88 ASEGSANV
+88 ASEGSASV
-96 RATLIDGIDV
+96 SATLIDGVEV

-116 VNAIATLPSAA
+116 VNAITTLPNAA

-140 VLSLQVYGQVSLE
+140 VVSLQVYGSVGLA
-153 ALHNAAEE
+153 ALHDAAEDV
-161 IRGELQATSGISRAE
+161 RAELQATSGISRAE
-176 LSGNRAREIQV
+176 LSGNRDREIQV
-187 HLDEEA
+187 HLDDEA
-193 IARFGLDHQALASRI
+193 IERYGLDHLQLANRI

-231 QGRRNSAEAFAE
+231 QGRRNSAAEFAD
-243 LPILASTQGAPIA
+243 LPILTTAQGAPVV
-256 LGDIARVSDGFAETD
+256 LGDIARVSEGFAETD

-278 QPGLSVDVYQI
+278 QRGLSVDIYQI
-289 GDQTPTSISEAVNGE
+289 GNQTPTSISNAVYGE
-304 LERLRAGMPKG
+304 LERVRGNLPDG
-315 VNLDISRDSSEVY
+315 VSLDVSRDSSEQY

-336 KNAWMGLALVLVLMA
+336 KNAWMGLALVMILMA

-402 AIIVGENIY
+402 AIMVGENIY

-423 AVKGASEIATPLT
+423 AVKGAQEIATPLT

-461 TVPVVVVTVFLISW
+461 TVPVVVITVFLISW
-475 LEALVI
+475 VEALFI
-481 LPSHL
+481 LPAHL

-502 EALRQRLQGGL
+502 EAVRQRMQGGL

-525 QHALNQRLLSIS
+525 QRALNQQLLTVA
-537 LGIAI
+537 LAVA
-542 LMIALSWAMSGRL
+542 LLCIALAWAMSGRL
-555 GFSLMPRVESDQ
+555 GFSLMPRAESDQ
-567 VQATVTLPIGSNI
+567 VQASITLPIGSHI

-594 DDLSER
+594 EELSER
-600 EETLSFSS
+600 EDTLSFSS

-616 SLEVRLDI
+616 SLSVRLDI
-624 ASESLAAWP
+624 ARESLEAWP
-633 PSRIAREWRD
+633 PSRIAREWRE

-655 FEADVGGPG
+655 FESDFGGPG
-664 SGAALSLRLSHPDTQ
+664 SGAALSLRLSHPNTQ
-679 VLEAAAE
+679 VLEAAAT
-686 RLAETLSG
+686 RLAELLG
-694 YGLTDI
+694 EYGLTDI

-719 RALGLTGNHLAAAL
+719 RALGLTGSDLAQAL

-742 LEQYVGRSEISVEV
+742 VEQFIGRREVSVEV
-756 RLPNNNRDSLNE
+756 RLPEQDRDSLNE
-768 LYRMPVRTPDGLSV
+768 LYRLPVRTPDGLSV

-787 ADITISQA
+787 ADITLSQA
-795 SSSLERINGRRIITV
+795 SSSLQRIDGRRIITV
-810 TADSENDLAINQVLA
+810 TADSEGDQVINQVLA
-825 TLQEEAFPSLRST
+825 TLQEDVFPTLSNT

-855 NLATLKTAMWLMIA
+855 NLATLRTAMWLMLA

-930 VLIDFANRKRREGM
+930 VLIDYANRKHREGM
-944 AAREAIVAAATR
+944 APREAIVAAATR

-977 ETSRQARFIIPMA
+977 ETSRQARFMIPMA
-990 ISLGFGMLFATV
+990 ISLGFGMIFATV
-1002 ILLILVP
+1002 ILLVLVP
-1009 CLYLGMENVRERLSA
+1009 CLYLGMENIRERLSA
-1024 PRQPAL
+1024 PKQTPL
-1030 GKNENKPSQDEGA
+1030 GHNKPNQEEGA

>member
-1 MKVPRGPLAWMVDHG
+1 MMRKGPLAWMVDHG
-16 VAPNLLM
+16 VAPNLMM

-33 SLAIKKEVFPEFN
+33 SLAIKKEVFPEFE

-81 IDELTAT
+81 IDELTAS
-88 ASEGSANV
+88 ASEGSGV
-96 RATLIDGIDV
+96 VSATLIDGVDV
-106 MRAYQDIQQA
+106 MRAYQDIQQS
-116 VNAIATLPSAA
+116 VNAITTLPAAA

-140 VLSLQVYGQVSLE
+140 VVSLQVYGNVGLA
-153 ALHNAAEE
+153 ALHDAAENV
-161 IRGELQATSGISRAE
+161 RAELQATSGISRAE
-176 LSGNRAREIQV
+176 LSGNREREIQV
-187 HLDEEA
+187 HLDDEA
-193 IARFGLDHQALASRI
+193 IERYGLDHQQLASRI

-219 LTTAEG
+219 LTTDAG

-231 QGRRNSAEAFAE
+231 QGRRNSAEEFAE
-243 LPILASTQGAPIA
+243 LPILTTAQGAPVM
-256 LGDIARVSDGFAETD
+256 LGDIARVSEGFAETD

-289 GDQTPTSISEAVNGE
+289 GDQTPTSISNAVYGE
-304 LERLRAGMPKG
+304 LERLQANLPDG
-315 VNLDISRDSSEVY
+315 VSLDVSRDSSEVY

-336 KNAWMGLALVLVLMA
+336 KNAWMGLALVLILMA

-371 GAMLFLPWIG
+371 GAMLFLPWVG

-402 AIIVGENIY
+402 AIMVGENIY
-411 SYREEGYSLRDA
+411 SYREQGYSLRDA
-423 AVKGASEIATPLT
+423 AVKGAQEIATPLT

-461 TVPVVVVTVFLISW
+461 TVPVVVITVFIIS
-475 LEALVI
+475 LVEALFI
-481 LPSHL
+481 LPAHL
-486 AHSRKPRQ
+486 AHASKPRQ
-494 TPAWQRPL
+494 TPAWQRPI
-502 EALRQRLQGGL
+502 EAVRLSMQRGL
-513 HHFTYRQFEPFL
+513 HHFTYQQFEPLL
-525 QHALNQRLLSIS
+525 QRALNQRLLTVSI
-537 LGIAI
+537 GVAI
-542 LMIALSWAMSGRL
+542 LCVTMAWAMSGRL

-567 VQATVTLPIGSNI
+567 VQATVTLPIGSHI

-594 DDLSER
+594 AQLSEQ
-600 EETLSFSS
+600 EETLTFSS
-608 SRSRLDGE
+608 TRSSLDGE

-624 ASESLAAWP
+624 APESLDAWP

-655 FEADVGGPG
+655 FESDFGGPG
-664 SGAALSLRLSHPDTQ
+664 SGAALSLRLSHPNTQ
-679 VLEAAAE
+679 VLEAAAADLAE
-686 RLAETLSG
+686 RLAE

-719 RALGLTGNHLAAAL
+719 RSLGLTGSDLAQAL

-742 LEQYVGRSEISVEV
+742 VEQFIGRQEVSVEV
-756 RLPNNNRDSLNE
+756 RLPEQSRNSLSE
-768 LYRMPVRTPDGLSV
+768 LYRLPVRTPDGMSV

-787 ADITISQA
+787 ADITLSQA
-795 SSSLERINGRRIITV
+795 SSSLQRIDGRRIITV
-810 TADSENDLAINQVLA
+810 TADSESDQAINQVLA
-825 TLQEEAFPSLRST
+825 TLQEEVFPTLSNT

-855 NLATLKTAMWLMIA
+855 NLATLRNAMWLMLA

-877 PFRSYLQPLLVLAA
+877 PFKSYLQPLLVMAA

-896 VGAVAGHMIM
+896 VGAVGGHMLM

-930 VLIDFANRKRREGM
+930 VLIDYANRKRREGM
-944 AAREAIVAAATR
+944 APREAIVAAATR

-977 ETSRQARFIIPMA
+977 ETSRQARFMIPMA
-990 ISLGFGMLFATV
+990 ISLGFGMLFATL
-1002 ILLILVP
+1002 ILLLVVP
-1009 CLYLGMENVRERLSA
+1009 CLYLGLENLRERLSA
-1024 PRQPAL
+1024 PRQP
-1030 GKNENKPSQDEGA
+1030 SQQGIN
-1043 H
+1043 

>member
-1 MKVPRGPLAWMVDHG
+1 MTRRGPLAWMVDHG

-23 VLFIVGGLMA
+23 VLFIVGGLFA
-33 SLAIKKEVFPEFN
+33 SLAIKKEVFPEFE

-69 LPVEAAIADVEG
+69 LPVEAAIANVEG
-81 IDELTAT
+81 IDELTAS
-88 ASEGSANV
+88 ASEGSAV
-96 RATLIDGIDV
+96 LSATLTDGVEV

-116 VNAIATLPSAA
+116 VNAITTLPSAA

-140 VLSLQVYGQVSLE
+140 VVSLQVYGSVGLA
-153 ALHNAAEE
+153 ALHDAAEDV
-161 IRGELQATSGISRAE
+161 RAELQATSGISRVE
-176 LSGNRAREIQV
+176 LSGNRDREIQV
-187 HLDEEA
+187 HLNDEA
-193 IARFGLDHQALASRI
+193 IERYGLDHQQLASRI

-231 QGRRNSAEAFAE
+231 QGRRNSAAEFAQ
-243 LPILASTQGAPIA
+243 LPILTTAQGAQVV
-256 LGDIARVSDGFAETD
+256 LGDIARVSEGFAETD

-278 QPGLSVDVYQI
+278 LPGLSVDVYQI
-289 GDQTPTSISEAVNGE
+289 GNQTPTSISDAIYGE
-304 LERLRAGMPKG
+304 LEQLRANLPEG
-315 VNLDISRDSSEVY
+315 VSLDVSRDSSVIY

-336 KNAWMGLALVLVLMA
+336 KNAWMGLALVMILMA

-402 AIIVGENIY
+402 AIMVGENIY

-423 AVKGASEIATPLT
+423 AVKGAGEIAVPLT

-461 TVPVVVVTVFLISW
+461 TVPVVVITVFLISW
-475 LEALVI
+475 VEALFI
-481 LPSHL
+481 LPAHL

-494 TPAWQRPL
+494 TPAWQRPI
-502 EALRQRLQGGL
+502 EAVRQRMQGGL
-513 HHFTYRQFEPFL
+513 HYFTYQQFEPFL
-525 QHALNQRLLSIS
+525 QRALNQRLLTV
-537 LGIAI
+537 AI
-542 LMIALSWAMSGRL
+542 GVAVLSIALAWAMSGRL
-555 GFSLMPRVESDQ
+555 GFSLMPRAESDQ
-567 VQATVTLPIGSNI
+567 VQASVTLPIGSHI
-580 SVSRELSQQLLDAA
+580 SVSRELSQQLLQAA
-594 DDLSER
+594 EQLSEQ

-608 SRSRLDGE
+608 TRSRLDGE
-616 SLEVRLDI
+616 SLSVRLDI
-624 ASESLAAWP
+624 ARDSLEAWP
-633 PSRIAREWRD
+633 PSRIAREWRE
-643 LTGDLLG
+643 LTGDLVG

-655 FEADVGGPG
+655 FESDFGGPG
-664 SGAALSLRLSHPDTQ
+664 SGAALSLRLSHPDTL
-679 VLEAAAE
+679 VLEAAAA
-686 RLAETLSG
+686 RLAELLG
-694 YGLTDI
+694 EYGLTDI

-719 RALGLTGNHLAAAL
+719 RALGLTGSDLAQAL
-733 RGPLQGATA
+733 RAPLQGATA
-742 LEQYVGRSEISVEV
+742 VEQFIGRREVSVEV
-756 RLPNNNRDSLNE
+756 RLPEQDRDSLNE
-768 LYRMPVRTPDGLSV
+768 LYRLPIRTPDGLSV

-787 ADITISQA
+787 ADITLSQA
-795 SSSLERINGRRIITV
+795 SSSLQRVDGRRIITV
-810 TADSENDLAINQVLA
+810 TADAEGDESINQVLA
-825 TLQEEAFPSLRST
+825 TLQEDVFPTLSNT

-855 NLATLKTAMWLMIA
+855 NLATLRTAMWLMLA

-877 PFRSYLQPLLVLAA
+877 PFKSYLQPLLVLAA

-930 VLIDFANRKRREGM
+930 VLIDYANRKRREGM
-944 AAREAIVAAATR
+944 APRQAIVAAATR

-977 ETSRQARFIIPMA
+977 ETSRQARFMIPMA
-990 ISLGFGMLFATV
+990 ISLGFGMIFATV
-1002 ILLILVP
+1002 ILLVLVP
-1009 CLYLGMENVRERLSA
+1009 CLYLGLENLRERLS
-1024 PRQPAL
+1024 
-1030 GKNENKPSQDEGA
+1030 KPHPPSPEGA
-1043 H
+1043 R

>member
-1 MKVPRGPLAWMVDHG
+1 MIRRGPLAWMVDHG
-16 VAPNLLM
+16 VAPNLMM

-33 SLAIKKEVFPEFN
+33 SLAIKKEVFPEFE
-46 TEIVQ
+46 TDIIQ
-51 VTISYPGA
+51 VSISYPGA

-81 IDELTAT
+81 IDELTAS
-88 ASEGSANV
+88 ASEGSSMV
-96 RATLIDGIDV
+96 RATLIDGVDV
-106 MRAYQDIQQA
+106 MRVYQDIQQA
-116 VNAIATLPSAA
+116 VNAITTLPNAA

-140 VLSLQVYGQVSLE
+140 VVSLQVYGSVGLA
-153 ALHNAAEE
+153 ALHDAAEDV
-161 IRGELQATSGISRAE
+161 RAELQATSGISRAE
-176 LSGNRAREIQV
+176 LSGNRDREIQV
-187 HLDEEA
+187 LLDEEA
-193 IARFGLDHQALASRI
+193 IERFGLDHQQLASRI

-231 QGRRNSAEAFAE
+231 QGRRNSAAEFAA
-243 LPILASTQGAPIA
+243 LPILTTAQGTPVL
-256 LGDIARVSDGFAETD
+256 LGDIARVGEGFAETD

-278 QPGLSVDVYQI
+278 QQALSVDIYQI
-289 GDQTPTSISEAVNGE
+289 GGQTPTSISQAVYGE
-304 LERLRAGMPKG
+304 LERLRANLPDG
-315 VNLDISRDSSEVY
+315 VSLDVSRDSSEIY
-328 EDRLSLLL
+328 EDRLNLLL
-336 KNAWMGLALVLVLMA
+336 KNAWLGLALVLVLMA

-402 AIIVGENIY
+402 AIMVGENIY
-411 SYREEGYSLRDA
+411 SYREQGYSLRDA
-423 AVKGASEIATPLT
+423 AVKGAQEIATPLT

-461 TVPVVVVTVFLISW
+461 TVPVVVITVFIIS
-475 LEALVI
+475 LVEALFI
-481 LPSHL
+481 LPAHL
-486 AHSRKPRQ
+486 AHASKPRK
-494 TPAWQRPL
+494 TPAWQRPI
-502 EALRQRLQGGL
+502 EAVRLRMQRGL
-513 HHFTYRQFEPFL
+513 HYFTYHQFEPFL
-525 QHALNQRLLSIS
+525 QRALNQRLLTLS
-537 LGIAI
+537 LGV
-542 LMIALSWAMSGRL
+542 ALLCVALAWAMSGRL

-567 VQATVTLPIGSNI
+567 VQASVTLPIGSHI
-580 SVSRELSQQLLDAA
+580 SVSRELSQQLLHAA
-594 DDLSER
+594 EQLSER
-600 EETLSFSS
+600 EETLRFSS

-616 SLEVRLDI
+616 SLSVRLDI
-624 ASESLAAWP
+624 ASESLDDWP

-643 LTGDLLG
+643 LTGDLVG

-655 FEADVGGPG
+655 FESDFGGPG
-664 SGAALSLRLSHPDTQ
+664 SGAALSLRLSHPNTQ
-679 VLEAAAE
+679 ILEAAAA
-686 RLAETLSG
+686 RLAEQLAE

-719 RALGLTGNHLAAAL
+719 RALGLTGSDLAQAL
-733 RGPLQGATA
+733 RSPLQGATA
-742 LEQYVGRSEISVEV
+742 IEQFVGRREISVEV
-756 RLPNNNRDSLNE
+756 RLPPEDRDSLNE
-768 LYRMPVRTPDGLSV
+768 LYRLPVRTPDGLSV
-782 PLSRV
+782 PLARV
-787 ADITISQA
+787 ADITLSQA
-795 SSSLERINGRRIITV
+795 SSSLQRIDGRRIITV
-810 TADSENDLAINQVLA
+810 TADAEGDQAINQVLA
-825 TLQEEAFPSLRST
+825 TLQEEVFPTLSNT
-838 WPGLE
+838 WPGLD
-843 VSMGGRQQDTAD
+843 VSLGGRQQDTAD
-855 NLATLKTAMWLMIA
+855 NLATLRTAMWLMLA

-877 PFRSYLQPLLVLAA
+877 PFKSYLQPLLVLAA

-930 VLIDFANRKRREGM
+930 VLIDYANRKRREGM
-944 AAREAIVAAATR
+944 GSRDAIVAAATR

-977 ETSRQARFIIPMA
+977 ETSRQARFMIPMA

-1002 ILLILVP
+1002 ILLVVVP
-1009 CLYLGMENVRERLSA
+1009 CLYLGLENLREQL
-1024 PRQPAL
+1024 
-1030 GKNENKPSQDEGA
+1030 NKPHPPSPEGA
-1043 H
+1043 S

>member
-1 MKVPRGPLAWMVDHG
+1 MIRRGPLAWMVDHG
-16 VAPNLLM
+16 VAPNLMM

-33 SLAIKKEVFPEFN
+33 SLAIKKEVFPEFE
-46 TEIVQ
+46 TEIIQ
-51 VTISYPGA
+51 VSISYPGA

-81 IDELTAT
+81 IDELTAS
-88 ASEGSANV
+88 AGEGSGV
-96 RATLIDGIDV
+96 VSATLIDGVDV

-116 VNAIATLPSAA
+116 VNAITTLPNAA

-140 VLSLQVYGQVSLE
+140 VVSLQVYGSVGLA
-153 ALHNAAEE
+153 ALHDAAEDV
-161 IRGELQATSGISRAE
+161 RAELQATSGISRAE
-176 LSGNRAREIQV
+176 LSGNREREIQV
-187 HLDEEA
+187 LLDEEA
-193 IARFGLDHQALASRI
+193 IERFGLDHQQLASRI

-231 QGRRNSAEAFAE
+231 QGRRNNADEFAA
-243 LPILASTQGAPIA
+243 LPILTTVQGSPVV
-256 LGDIARVSDGFAETD
+256 LGDIARVSEGFAETD

-278 QPGLSVDVYQI
+278 EQGLSVDIYQI
-289 GDQTPTSISEAVNGE
+289 GDQTPTSISNAVYGE
-304 LERLRAGMPKG
+304 LERLRDKLPNGIR
-315 VNLDISRDSSEVY
+315 LDVSRDSSEIY
-328 EDRLSLLL
+328 EDRLNLLL
-336 KNAWMGLALVLVLMA
+336 KNAWMGLALVLILMA

-402 AIIVGENIY
+402 AIMVGENIY
-411 SYREEGYSLRDA
+411 SYREQGYSLRDA
-423 AVKGASEIATPLT
+423 AVKGAQEIATPLT

-461 TVPVVVVTVFLISW
+461 TVPVVVITVFLIS
-475 LEALVI
+475 LVEALFI
-481 LPSHL
+481 LPAHL
-486 AHSRKPRQ
+486 AHASKPRK
-494 TPAWQRPL
+494 TPAWQRPI
-502 EALRQRLQGGL
+502 EAIRLRMQKGL
-513 HHFTYRQFEPFL
+513 HHFTYQQFEPFL
-525 QHALNQRLLSIS
+525 QRALSQRLLTVS
-537 LGIAI
+537 LGV
-542 LMIALSWAMSGRL
+542 ALLCVALAWAMSGRL

-567 VQATVTLPIGSNI
+567 VQASVTLPIGSNI
-580 SVSRELSQQLLDAA
+580 SVSRELSQQLLNAA
-594 DDLSER
+594 EQLSER
-600 EETLSFSS
+600 EATLSFSS
-608 SRSRLDGE
+608 TRSSLDGE
-616 SLEVRLDI
+616 SLQVRLDI
-624 ASESLAAWP
+624 ARESLDAWP
-633 PSRIAREWRD
+633 PSRIAQEWRD
-643 LTGDLLG
+643 LTGDLVG

-655 FEADVGGPG
+655 FESDFGGPG
-664 SGAALSLRLSHPDTQ
+664 SGAALSLRLSHPNTQ
-679 VLEAAAE
+679 VLEAAAAQ
-686 RLAETLSG
+686 LAEQLAE

-719 RALGLTGNHLAAAL
+719 RALGLTGSDLAQAL

-742 LEQYVGRSEISVEV
+742 IEQFIGRREVSVEV
-756 RLPNNNRDSLNE
+756 RLPEQDRDSLNE
-768 LYRMPVRTPDGLSV
+768 LYRLPIQTPDGLSV

-787 ADITISQA
+787 ADITLSQA
-795 SSSLERINGRRIITV
+795 SSSLQRIDGRRIITV
-810 TADSENDLAINQVLA
+810 TADSEGDQAINQVLA
-825 TLQEEAFPSLRST
+825 TLQEDVFPTLSNT
-838 WPGLE
+838 WAGLE

-855 NLATLKTAMWLMIA
+855 NLATLRNAMWLMLA

-877 PFRSYLQPLLVLAA
+877 PFRSYFQPLLVLAA

-896 VGAVAGHMIM
+896 VGAIAGHMLM

-930 VLIDFANRKRREGM
+930 VLIDYANRKRREGM
-944 AAREAIVAAATR
+944 DAREAIVAAATR

-977 ETSRQARFIIPMA
+977 ETSRQARFMIPMA

-1002 ILLILVP
+1002 ILLLVVP
-1009 CLYLGMENVRERLSA
+1009 CLYLGLENLRERLSK
-1024 PRQPAL
+1024 PPQP
-1030 GKNENKPSQDEGA
+1030 SHEGA
-1043 H
+1043 S

>member
-1 MKVPRGPLAWMVDHG
+1 MMRKGPLAWMVDHG
-16 VAPNLLM
+16 VAPNLMM

-33 SLAIKKEVFPEFN
+33 SLAIKKEVFPEFE

-81 IDELTAT
+81 IDELTAS
-88 ASEGSANV
+88 ASEGSGV
-96 RATLIDGIDV
+96 VSATLIDGVDV
-106 MRAYQDIQQA
+106 MRSYQDIQQS
-116 VNAIATLPSAA
+116 VNAITTLPAAA

-140 VLSLQVYGQVSLE
+140 VVSLQVYGSVGLE
-153 ALHNAAEE
+153 ALHDAAENV
-161 IRGELQATSGISRAE
+161 RAELQATSGISRAE
-176 LSGNRAREIQV
+176 LSGNREREIQV
-187 HLDEEA
+187 HLDDEA
-193 IARFGLDHQALASRI
+193 IERYGLDHQQLASRI

-231 QGRRNSAEAFAE
+231 QGRRNSAEEFAS
-243 LPILASTQGAPIA
+243 LPILTTAQGAPVV
-256 LGDIARVSDGFAETD
+256 LGDIARVSEGFAETD

-289 GDQTPTSISEAVNGE
+289 GDQTPTSISNAVYGE
-304 LERLRAGMPKG
+304 LERLRANLPDG
-315 VNLDISRDSSEVY
+315 VSLDVSRDSSEVY

-336 KNAWMGLALVLVLMA
+336 KNAWMGLALVLILMA

-402 AIIVGENIY
+402 AIMVGENIY
-411 SYREEGYSLRDA
+411 SYREQGYSLRDA
-423 AVKGASEIATPLT
+423 AVKGAQEIATPLT

-446 LPLLFLPGFLGLIFA
+446 LPLLFLPVFLGLIFA
-461 TVPVVVVTVFLISW
+461 TVPVVVITVFIIS
-475 LEALVI
+475 LVEALFI
-481 LPSHL
+481 LPAHL
-486 AHSRKPRQ
+486 AHASKPRQ
-494 TPAWQRPL
+494 TPAWQRPI
-502 EALRQRLQGGL
+502 EAVRLRMQQGL
-513 HHFTYRQFEPFL
+513 HHFTYQKFEPFL
-525 QHALNQRLLSIS
+525 QRALNQRLLTVSI
-537 LGIAI
+537 GVAI
-542 LMIALSWAMSGRL
+542 LCIAMAWAMSGRL

-567 VQATVTLPIGSNI
+567 VQATVTLPIGSHI

-594 DDLSER
+594 EQLSKQ
-600 EETLSFSS
+600 EETLTFSS
-608 SRSRLDGE
+608 TRSSLDGE

-624 ASESLAAWP
+624 ASESLDAWP

-655 FEADVGGPG
+655 FESDFGGPG
-664 SGAALSLRLSHPDTQ
+664 SGAALSLRLSHPNTQ
-679 VLEAAAE
+679 TLEAAAARLAE
-686 RLAETLSG
+686 RLAE

-719 RALGLTGNHLAAAL
+719 RSLGLTGNDLAQAL

-742 LEQYVGRSEISVEV
+742 VEQFIGRQEVSVEV
-756 RLPNNNRDSLNE
+756 RLPEQSRNSLNE
-768 LYRMPVRTPDGLSV
+768 LYRLPVRTPDGLSV

-787 ADITISQA
+787 ADITLSQA
-795 SSSLERINGRRIITV
+795 SSSLQRIDGRRIITV
-810 TADSENDLAINQVLA
+810 TADSEGDQAINQVLA
-825 TLQEEAFPSLRST
+825 TLQEDVFPTLTNT

-855 NLATLKTAMWLMIA
+855 NLATLRNAMWLMLA

-877 PFRSYLQPLLVLAA
+877 PFRSYLQPLLVMAA

-896 VGAVAGHMIM
+896 VGAVGGHMLM

-930 VLIDFANRKRREGM
+930 VLIDYANRKRREGM
-944 AAREAIVAAATR
+944 APREAIVAAATR

-977 ETSRQARFIIPMA
+977 ETSRQARFMIPMA
-990 ISLGFGMLFATV
+990 ISLGFGMLFATM
-1002 ILLILVP
+1002 ILLVVVP
-1009 CLYLGMENVRERLSA
+1009 CLYLGLENLRERLSA
-1024 PRQPAL
+1024 PRQP
-1030 GKNENKPSQDEGA
+1030 SQQGVS
-1043 H
+1043 

>member
-1 MKVPRGPLAWMVDHG
+1 MIRRGPLAWMVDHS
-16 VAPNLLM
+16 VAPNLMM

-33 SLAIKKEVFPEFN
+33 SLAIKKEVFPEFE
-46 TEIVQ
+46 TEIIQ
-51 VTISYPGA
+51 VSISYPGA

-81 IDELTAT
+81 IDELTAS
-88 ASEGSANV
+88 AGEGSGV
-96 RATLIDGIDV
+96 VSATLIDGVDV

-116 VNAIATLPSAA
+116 VNAITTLPNAA
-127 DPPRFTLAGRSRS
+127 DPPRFTLSGRSRS
-140 VLSLQVYGQVSLE
+140 VVSLQVYGSVGLA
-153 ALHNAAEE
+153 ALHDAAEDV
-161 IRGELQATSGISRAE
+161 RAELQATSGISRAE
-176 LSGNRAREIQV
+176 LSGNREREIQV
-187 HLDEEA
+187 LLDEEA
-193 IARFGLDHQALASRI
+193 IERFGLDHQLLASRI

-231 QGRRNSAEAFAE
+231 QGRRNSADEFAA
-243 LPILASTQGAPIA
+243 LPILTTAQGSPVV
-256 LGDIARVSDGFAETD
+256 LGDIARVSEGFAETD

-278 QPGLSVDVYQI
+278 EQGLSVDIYQI
-289 GDQTPTSISEAVNGE
+289 GDQTPTSISKTVYGE
-304 LERLRAGMPKG
+304 LERLRE
-315 VNLDISRDSSEVY
+315 NLPNGIRLDVSRDSSEIY
-328 EDRLSLLL
+328 EDRLNLLL
-336 KNAWMGLALVLVLMA
+336 KNAWMGLALVLILMA

-402 AIIVGENIY
+402 AIMVGENIY
-411 SYREEGYSLRDA
+411 SYREQGYSLRDA
-423 AVKGASEIATPLT
+423 AVKGAQEIATPLT

-461 TVPVVVVTVFLISW
+461 TVPVVVITVFLIS
-475 LEALVI
+475 LVEALFI
-481 LPSHL
+481 LPAHL
-486 AHSRKPRQ
+486 AHASKPRK
-494 TPAWQRPL
+494 TPAWQRPI
-502 EALRQRLQGGL
+502 EAIRLRMQKGL
-513 HHFTYRQFEPFL
+513 HYFTYQQFEPFL
-525 QHALNQRLLSIS
+525 QRALSQRLLTVS
-537 LGIAI
+537 LGV
-542 LMIALSWAMSGRL
+542 ALLCVALAWAMSGRL

-567 VQATVTLPIGSNI
+567 VQASVTLPIGSNI
-580 SVSRELSQQLLDAA
+580 SVSRELSQQLLNAA
-594 DDLSER
+594 EQLSER
-600 EETLSFSS
+600 EATLSFSS
-608 SRSRLDGE
+608 TRSSLDGE
-616 SLEVRLDI
+616 SLQVRLDI
-624 ASESLAAWP
+624 ARESLDAWP
-633 PSRIAREWRD
+633 PSRIAQEWRD
-643 LTGDLLG
+643 LTGDLVG

-655 FEADVGGPG
+655 FESDFGGPG
-664 SGAALSLRLSHPDTQ
+664 SGAALSLRLSHPNTQ
-679 VLEAAAE
+679 VLEAAAAQ
-686 RLAETLSG
+686 LAEQLAE

-719 RALGLTGNHLAAAL
+719 RALGLTGSDLAQAL

-742 LEQYVGRSEISVEV
+742 VEQFIGRREVSVEV
-756 RLPNNNRDSLNE
+756 RLPEQDRDSLNE
-768 LYRMPVRTPDGLSV
+768 LYRLPIRTPDGLSV

-787 ADITISQA
+787 ADITLSQA
-795 SSSLERINGRRIITV
+795 SSSLQRIDGRRIITV
-810 TADSENDLAINQVLA
+810 TADSEGDQAINQVLA
-825 TLQEEAFPSLRST
+825 TLQEDVFPTLSNT
-838 WPGLE
+838 WAGLE

-855 NLATLKTAMWLMIA
+855 NLATLRNAMWLMLA

-877 PFRSYLQPLLVLAA
+877 PFRSYFQPLLVLAA

-896 VGAVAGHMIM
+896 VGAVAGHMLM

-930 VLIDFANRKRREGM
+930 VLIDYANRKRREGM
-944 AAREAIVAAATR
+944 DAREAIVAAATR

-977 ETSRQARFIIPMA
+977 ETSRQARFMIPMA

-1002 ILLILVP
+1002 ILLLVVP
-1009 CLYLGMENVRERLSA
+1009 CLYLGLENLRERLSK
-1024 PRQPAL
+1024 PPQP
-1030 GKNENKPSQDEGA
+1030 SHEGA
-1043 H
+1043 S

>member
-1 MKVPRGPLAWMVDHG
+1 MIRRGPLAWMVDHG
-16 VAPNLLM
+16 VAPNLMM

-33 SLAIKKEVFPEFN
+33 SLAIKKEVFPEFE
-46 TEIVQ
+46 TDIIQ
-51 VTISYPGA
+51 VSISYPGA

-81 IDELTAT
+81 IDELTAS
-88 ASEGSANV
+88 ASEGSSMV
-96 RATLIDGIDV
+96 RATLIDGVDV
-106 MRAYQDIQQA
+106 MRVYQDIQQA
-116 VNAIATLPSAA
+116 VNAITTLPNAA

-140 VLSLQVYGQVSLE
+140 VVSLQVYGSVGLA
-153 ALHNAAEE
+153 ALHDAAEDV
-161 IRGELQATSGISRAE
+161 RAELQATSGISRAE
-176 LSGNRAREIQV
+176 LSGNRDREIQV
-187 HLDEEA
+187 LLDEEA
-193 IARFGLDHQALASRI
+193 IERFGLDHQQLASRI

-231 QGRRNSAEAFAE
+231 QGRRNSAAEFAA
-243 LPILASTQGAPIA
+243 LPILTTAQGTPVL
-256 LGDIARVSDGFAETD
+256 LGDIARVGEGFAETD

-278 QPGLSVDVYQI
+278 QQALSVDIYQI
-289 GDQTPTSISEAVNGE
+289 GGQTPTSISQAVYGE
-304 LERLRAGMPKG
+304 LERLRANLPDG
-315 VNLDISRDSSEVY
+315 VSLDVSRDSSEIY
-328 EDRLSLLL
+328 EDRLNLLL
-336 KNAWMGLALVLVLMA
+336 KNAWLGLALVLVLMA

-411 SYREEGYSLRDA
+411 SYREQGYSLRDA
-423 AVKGASEIATPLT
+423 AVKGAQEIATPLT

-461 TVPVVVVTVFLISW
+461 TVPVVVITVFIIS
-475 LEALVI
+475 LVEALFI
-481 LPSHL
+481 LPAHL
-486 AHSRKPRQ
+486 AHASKPRK
-494 TPAWQRPL
+494 TPAWQRPI
-502 EALRQRLQGGL
+502 EAVRLRMQRGL
-513 HHFTYRQFEPFL
+513 HHFTYHQFEPFL
-525 QHALNQRLLSIS
+525 QRALNQRLLTLS
-537 LGIAI
+537 LGV
-542 LMIALSWAMSGRL
+542 ALLCVALAWAMSGRL

-567 VQATVTLPIGSNI
+567 VQASVTLPIGSHI
-580 SVSRELSQQLLDAA
+580 SVSRELSQQLLHAA
-594 DDLSER
+594 GQLSER
-600 EETLSFSS
+600 EDTLHFSS

-616 SLEVRLDI
+616 SLSVRLDI
-624 ASESLAAWP
+624 ASESLDDWP
-633 PSRIAREWRD
+633 PSRIAREWRE
-643 LTGDLLG
+643 LTGDLVG

-655 FEADVGGPG
+655 FESDFGGPG
-664 SGAALSLRLSHPDTQ
+664 SGAALSLRLSHPNTQ
-679 VLEAAAE
+679 ILEAAAA
-686 RLAETLSG
+686 RLAEQLAE

-719 RALGLTGNHLAAAL
+719 RALGLTGSDLAQAL
-733 RGPLQGATA
+733 RSPLQGATA
-742 LEQYVGRSEISVEV
+742 IEQFVGRREVSVEV
-756 RLPNNNRDSLNE
+756 RLPPEDRDSLNE
-768 LYRMPVRTPDGLSV
+768 LYRLPVRTPDGLSV
-782 PLSRV
+782 PLARV
-787 ADITISQA
+787 ADITLSQA
-795 SSSLERINGRRIITV
+795 SSSLQRIDGRRIITV
-810 TADSENDLAINQVLA
+810 TADSEGDQAINQVLA
-825 TLQEEAFPSLRST
+825 TLQEDVFPTLSNT

-843 VSMGGRQQDTAD
+843 VSLGGRQQDTAD
-855 NLATLKTAMWLMIA
+855 NLATLRTAMWLMLA

-877 PFRSYLQPLLVLAA
+877 PFKSYLQPLLVLAA

-930 VLIDFANRKRREGM
+930 VLIDYANRKRREGM
-944 AAREAIVAAATR
+944 DAREAIVAAATR

-977 ETSRQARFIIPMA
+977 ETSRQARFMIPMA

-1002 ILLILVP
+1002 ILLVVVP
-1009 CLYLGMENVRERLSA
+1009 CLYLGLERL
-1024 PRQPAL
+1024 REQL
-1030 GKNENKPSQDEGA
+1030 NKPHPPSPEGA
-1043 H
+1043 S

>member
-1 MKVPRGPLAWMVDHG
+1 MMRKGPLAWMVDHG
-16 VAPNLLM
+16 VAPNLM
-23 VLFIVGGLMA
+23 MALFIIGGLMA
-33 SLAIKKEVFPEFN
+33 SLAIKKEVFPEFE

-51 VTISYPGA
+51 VIISYPGA

-81 IDELTAT
+81 IDELTAS
-88 ASEGSANV
+88 ASEGSGV
-96 RATLIDGIDV
+96 VSATLIDGVDV
-106 MRAYQDIQQA
+106 MRAYQDIQQS
-116 VNAIATLPSAA
+116 VNAITTLPAAA

-140 VLSLQVYGQVSLE
+140 VVSLQVYGNVGLA
-153 ALHNAAEE
+153 ALHDAAENV
-161 IRGELQATSGISRAE
+161 RAELQATSGISRAE
-176 LSGNRAREIQV
+176 LSGNREREIQV
-187 HLDEEA
+187 HLDDEA
-193 IARFGLDHQALASRI
+193 IERYGLDHQQLASRI

-219 LTTAEG
+219 LTTDEG

-231 QGRRNSAEAFAE
+231 QGRRNSAEEFAE
-243 LPILASTQGAPIA
+243 LPILTTAQGAPVM
-256 LGDIARVSDGFAETD
+256 LGDIARVSEGFAETD

-289 GDQTPTSISEAVNGE
+289 GDQTPTGISNAVYGE
-304 LERLRAGMPKG
+304 LERLRANLPDG
-315 VNLDISRDSSEVY
+315 VSLDVSRDSSEVY

-336 KNAWMGLALVLVLMA
+336 KNAWMGLALVLILMA

-371 GAMLFLPWIG
+371 GAMLFLPWVG

-402 AIIVGENIY
+402 AIMVGENIY
-411 SYREEGYSLRDA
+411 SYREQGYSLRDA
-423 AVKGASEIATPLT
+423 AVKGAQEIATPLT

-461 TVPVVVVTVFLISW
+461 TVPVVVITVFVIS
-475 LEALVI
+475 LVEALFI
-481 LPSHL
+481 LPAHL
-486 AHSRKPRQ
+486 AHASKPRQ
-494 TPAWQRPL
+494 TPAWQRPI
-502 EALRQRLQGGL
+502 EAVRLSMQRGL
-513 HHFTYRQFEPFL
+513 HHFTYQQFEPFL
-525 QHALNQRLLSIS
+525 QRALNQRLLTVAM
-537 LGIAI
+537 GVAI
-542 LMIALSWAMSGRL
+542 LCVTMAWAMSGRL

-567 VQATVTLPIGSNI
+567 VQATVTLPIGSHI

-594 DDLSER
+594 AQLSEQ
-600 EETLSFSS
+600 EETLTFSS
-608 SRSRLDGE
+608 TRSSLDGE
-616 SLEVRLDI
+616 NLEVRLDI
-624 ASESLAAWP
+624 APESLDAWP

-655 FEADVGGPG
+655 FESDVGGPG
-664 SGAALSLRLSHPDTQ
+664 SGAALSLRLSHPNTQ
-679 VLEAAAE
+679 VLEAAAAGLAE
-686 RLAETLSG
+686 RLGE

-719 RALGLTGNHLAAAL
+719 RSLGLTGSDLAQAL

-742 LEQYVGRSEISVEV
+742 VEQFIGRQEVSVEV
-756 RLPNNNRDSLNE
+756 RLPEQSRNSLSE
-768 LYRMPVRTPDGLSV
+768 LYRLPVRTPDGMSV

-787 ADITISQA
+787 ADITLSQA
-795 SSSLERINGRRIITV
+795 SSSLQRIDGRRIITV
-810 TADSENDLAINQVLA
+810 TADSEGDQAINQVLA
-825 TLQEEAFPSLRST
+825 TLQEEVFPTLSNT

-855 NLATLKTAMWLMIA
+855 NLATLRNAMWLMLA

-877 PFRSYLQPLLVLAA
+877 PFRSYLQPLLVMAA

-896 VGAVAGHMIM
+896 VGAVGGHMLM

-930 VLIDFANRKRREGM
+930 VLIDYANRKRREGM
-944 AAREAIVAAATR
+944 APREAIVAAATR

-977 ETSRQARFIIPMA
+977 ETSRQARFMIPMA
-990 ISLGFGMLFATV
+990 ISLGFGMLFATM
-1002 ILLILVP
+1002 ILLLVVP
-1009 CLYLGMENVRERLSA
+1009 CLYLGLENLRERLNA
-1024 PRQPAL
+1024 PRQP
-1030 GKNENKPSQDEGA
+1030 SQQGVN
-1043 H
+1043 

>member
-1 MKVPRGPLAWMVDHG
+1 MMRKGPLAWMVDHG

-33 SLAIKKEVFPEFN
+33 SLAIKKEVFPEFE

-81 IDELTAT
+81 IDELTAS
-88 ASEGSANV
+88 ASEGSGV
-96 RATLIDGIDV
+96 VSATLIDGVDV
-106 MRAYQDIQQA
+106 MRAYQDIQQS
-116 VNAIATLPSAA
+116 VNAITTLPAAA

-140 VLSLQVYGQVSLE
+140 VVSLQVYGNVGLA
-153 ALHNAAEE
+153 ALHDAAENV
-161 IRGELQATSGISRAE
+161 RAELQATSGISRAE
-176 LSGNRAREIQV
+176 LSGNREREIQV
-187 HLDEEA
+187 HLDDEA
-193 IARFGLDHQALASRI
+193 IERYGLDHQQLASRI

-219 LTTAEG
+219 LTTDEG

-231 QGRRNSAEAFAE
+231 QGRRNSAEEFAE
-243 LPILASTQGAPIA
+243 LPILTTAQGAPVM
-256 LGDIARVSDGFAETD
+256 LGDIARVSEGFAETD

-289 GDQTPTSISEAVNGE
+289 GDQTPTSISNAVYGE
-304 LERLRAGMPKG
+304 LERLQANLPDG
-315 VNLDISRDSSEVY
+315 VSLDISRDSSEVY
-328 EDRLSLLL
+328 EDRLGLLL

-402 AIIVGENIY
+402 AIMVGENIY
-411 SYREEGYSLRDA
+411 SYREQGYSLRDA
-423 AVKGASEIATPLT
+423 AVKGAQEIATPLT

-461 TVPVVVVTVFLISW
+461 TVPVVVITVFVIS
-475 LEALVI
+475 LVEALFI
-481 LPSHL
+481 LPAHL
-486 AHSRKPRQ
+486 AHASKPRQ
-494 TPAWQRPL
+494 TPAWQRPI
-502 EALRQRLQGGL
+502 EAVRLSMQRGL
-513 HHFTYRQFEPFL
+513 HHFTYQQFEPLL
-525 QHALNQRLLSIS
+525 QRALNQRLLTVSI
-537 LGIAI
+537 GVAI
-542 LMIALSWAMSGRL
+542 LCVTMAWAMSGRL

-567 VQATVTLPIGSNI
+567 VQATVTLPIGSHI

-594 DDLSER
+594 AQLSEQ
-600 EETLSFSS
+600 EETLTFSS
-608 SRSRLDGE
+608 TRSSLDGE

-624 ASESLAAWP
+624 APESLDAWP
-633 PSRIAREWRD
+633 PSRIAQKWRD
-643 LTGDLLG
+643 LTGDMLG

-655 FEADVGGPG
+655 FESDFGGPG
-664 SGAALSLRLSHPDTQ
+664 SGAALSLRLSHPNTQ
-679 VLEAAAE
+679 VLEDAAAGLAE
-686 RLAETLSG
+686 RLAE

-719 RALGLTGNHLAAAL
+719 RSLGLTGSDLAQAL

-742 LEQYVGRSEISVEV
+742 VEQFIGRQEVSVEV
-756 RLPNNNRDSLNE
+756 RLPDQSRNSLSE
-768 LYRMPVRTPDGLSV
+768 LYRLPVRTPDGMSV

-787 ADITISQA
+787 ADITLSQA
-795 SSSLERINGRRIITV
+795 SSSLQRIDGRRIITV
-810 TADSENDLAINQVLA
+810 TADSEGDQAINQVLA
-825 TLQEEAFPSLRST
+825 TLQEEVFPTLSNT

-855 NLATLKTAMWLMIA
+855 NLAALRNAMWLMLA

-877 PFRSYLQPLLVLAA
+877 PFKSYLQPLLVMAA

-896 VGAVAGHMIM
+896 VGAVGGHMLM

-930 VLIDFANRKRREGM
+930 VLIDYANRKRREGM
-944 AAREAIVAAATR
+944 APREAIVAAATR

-977 ETSRQARFIIPMA
+977 ETSRQARFMIPMA
-990 ISLGFGMLFATV
+990 ISLGFGMLFATM
-1002 ILLILVP
+1002 ILLLVVP
-1009 CLYLGMENVRERLSA
+1009 CLYLGLENLRERLSA
-1024 PRQPAL
+1024 PRQP
-1030 GKNENKPSQDEGA
+1030 SQQGIN
-1043 H
+1043 

>member
-1 MKVPRGPLAWMVDHG
+1 MTRRGPLAWMVDHG

-23 VLFIVGGLMA
+23 VLFIVGGLFA
-33 SLAIKKEVFPEFN
+33 SLAIKKEVFPEFE

-69 LPVEAAIADVEG
+69 LPVEAAIANVEG
-81 IDELTAT
+81 IDELTAS
-88 ASEGSANV
+88 ASEGSAV
-96 RATLIDGIDV
+96 LRATLTDGVEV

-116 VNAIATLPSAA
+116 VNAITTLPSAA

-140 VLSLQVYGQVSLE
+140 VVSLQVYGSVGLA
-153 ALHNAAEE
+153 ALHDAAEDV
-161 IRGELQATSGISRAE
+161 RAELQATSGISRVE
-176 LSGNRAREIQV
+176 LSGNRDREIQV
-187 HLDEEA
+187 HLNDEA
-193 IARFGLDHQALASRI
+193 IERYGLDHQQLASRI

-231 QGRRNSAEAFAE
+231 QGRRNSATEFAQ
-243 LPILASTQGAPIA
+243 LPILTTAQGAQVV
-256 LGDIARVSDGFAETD
+256 LGDIARVSEGFAETD

-278 QPGLSVDVYQI
+278 LPGLSVDVYQI
-289 GDQTPTSISEAVNGE
+289 GNQTPTSISNAIYGE
-304 LERLRAGMPKG
+304 LEQLRANLPEG
-315 VNLDISRDSSEVY
+315 VSLDVSRDSSVIY

-336 KNAWMGLALVLVLMA
+336 KNAWMGLALVMILMA

-402 AIIVGENIY
+402 AIMVGENIY

-423 AVKGASEIATPLT
+423 AVKGAGEIAVPLT

-461 TVPVVVVTVFLISW
+461 TVPVVVITVFLISW
-475 LEALVI
+475 VEALFI
-481 LPSHL
+481 LPAHL

-494 TPAWQRPL
+494 TPAWQRPI
-502 EALRQRLQGGL
+502 EAVRQRMQGGL
-513 HHFTYRQFEPFL
+513 HHFTYQQFEPFL
-525 QHALNQRLLSIS
+525 QRALNQRLLTV
-537 LGIAI
+537 AI
-542 LMIALSWAMSGRL
+542 GVAVLSIALAWAMSGRL
-555 GFSLMPRVESDQ
+555 GFSLMPRAESDQ
-567 VQATVTLPIGSNI
+567 VQASVTLPIGSHI
-580 SVSRELSQQLLDAA
+580 SVSRELSQQLLQAA
-594 DDLSER
+594 EQLSEQ

-616 SLEVRLDI
+616 SLSVRLDI
-624 ASESLAAWP
+624 ARDSLEAWP
-633 PSRIAREWRD
+633 PSRIAREWRE
-643 LTGDLLG
+643 LTGDLVG

-655 FEADVGGPG
+655 FESDFGGPG
-664 SGAALSLRLSHPDTQ
+664 SGAALSLRLSHPDTL
-679 VLEAAAE
+679 VLEAAAA
-686 RLAETLSG
+686 RLAELLG
-694 YGLTDI
+694 EYGLTDI

-719 RALGLTGNHLAAAL
+719 RALGLTGSDLAQAL
-733 RGPLQGATA
+733 RAPLQGATA
-742 LEQYVGRSEISVEV
+742 VEQFIGRREVSVEV
-756 RLPNNNRDSLNE
+756 RLPEQDRDSLNE
-768 LYRMPVRTPDGLSV
+768 LYRLPIRTPDGLSV

-787 ADITISQA
+787 ADITLSQA
-795 SSSLERINGRRIITV
+795 SSSLQRVDGRRIITV
-810 TADSENDLAINQVLA
+810 TADTEGDESINQVLA
-825 TLQEEAFPSLRST
+825 TLQEDVFPTLSNT

-855 NLATLKTAMWLMIA
+855 NLATLRTAMWLMLA

-877 PFRSYLQPLLVLAA
+877 PFKSYLQPLLVLAA

-930 VLIDFANRKRREGM
+930 VLIDYANRKRREGM
-944 AAREAIVAAATR
+944 APRQAIVAAATR

-977 ETSRQARFIIPMA
+977 ETSRQARFMIPMA
-990 ISLGFGMLFATV
+990 ISLGFGMIFATV
-1002 ILLILVP
+1002 ILLVLVP
-1009 CLYLGMENVRERLSA
+1009 CLYLSLENLRERLS
-1024 PRQPAL
+1024 
-1030 GKNENKPSQDEGA
+1030 KPHPPSPEGA
-1043 H
+1043 R

>member
-1 MKVPRGPLAWMVDHG
+1 MMRKGPLAWMVDHG
-16 VAPNLLM
+16 VAPNLM
-23 VLFIVGGLMA
+23 MALFIIGGLMA
-33 SLAIKKEVFPEFN
+33 SLAIKKEVFPEFE

-51 VTISYPGA
+51 VIISYPGA

-81 IDELTAT
+81 IDELTAS
-88 ASEGSANV
+88 ASEGSGV
-96 RATLIDGIDV
+96 VSATLIDGVDV
-106 MRAYQDIQQA
+106 MRAYQDIQQS
-116 VNAIATLPSAA
+116 VNAITTLPAAA

-140 VLSLQVYGQVSLE
+140 VVSLQVYGNVGLA
-153 ALHNAAEE
+153 ALHDAAENV
-161 IRGELQATSGISRAE
+161 RAELQATSGISRAE
-176 LSGNRAREIQV
+176 LSGNREREIQV
-187 HLDEEA
+187 HLDDEA
-193 IARFGLDHQALASRI
+193 IERYGLDHQQLAGRI

-219 LTTAEG
+219 LTTDEG

-231 QGRRNSAEAFAE
+231 QGRRNSAEEFAE
-243 LPILASTQGAPIA
+243 LPILTTAQGAPVM
-256 LGDIARVSDGFAETD
+256 LGDIARVSEGFAETD

-289 GDQTPTSISEAVNGE
+289 GDQTPTGISNAVYGE
-304 LERLRAGMPKG
+304 LERLRANLPDG
-315 VNLDISRDSSEVY
+315 VSLDVSRDSSEVY

-336 KNAWMGLALVLVLMA
+336 KNAWMGLALVLILMA

-371 GAMLFLPWIG
+371 GAMLFLPWVG

-402 AIIVGENIY
+402 AIMVGENIY
-411 SYREEGYSLRDA
+411 SYREQGYSLRDA
-423 AVKGASEIATPLT
+423 AVKGAQEIATPLT

-461 TVPVVVVTVFLISW
+461 TVPVVVITVFVIS
-475 LEALVI
+475 LVEALFI
-481 LPSHL
+481 LPAHL
-486 AHSRKPRQ
+486 AHASKPRQ
-494 TPAWQRPL
+494 TPAWQRPI
-502 EALRQRLQGGL
+502 EAVRLSMQRGL
-513 HHFTYRQFEPFL
+513 HHFTYQQFEPFL
-525 QHALNQRLLSIS
+525 QRALNQRLLTVAM
-537 LGIAI
+537 GVAI
-542 LMIALSWAMSGRL
+542 LCVTMAWAMSGRL

-567 VQATVTLPIGSNI
+567 VQATVTLPIGSHI

-594 DDLSER
+594 AQLSEQ
-600 EETLSFSS
+600 EETLTFSS
-608 SRSRLDGE
+608 TRSSLDGE
-616 SLEVRLDI
+616 NLEVRLDI
-624 ASESLAAWP
+624 APESLDAWP

-655 FEADVGGPG
+655 FESDVGGPG
-664 SGAALSLRLSHPDTQ
+664 SGAALSLRLSHPNTQ
-679 VLEAAAE
+679 VLEAAAAGLAE
-686 RLAETLSG
+686 RLGE

-719 RALGLTGNHLAAAL
+719 RSLGLTGSDLAQAL

-742 LEQYVGRSEISVEV
+742 VEQFIGRQEVSVEV
-756 RLPNNNRDSLNE
+756 RLPEQSRNSLSE
-768 LYRMPVRTPDGLSV
+768 LYRLPVRTPDGMSV

-787 ADITISQA
+787 ADITLSQA
-795 SSSLERINGRRIITV
+795 SSSLQRIDGRRIITV
-810 TADSENDLAINQVLA
+810 TADSEGDQAINQVLA
-825 TLQEEAFPSLRST
+825 TLQEEVFPTLSNT

-855 NLATLKTAMWLMIA
+855 NLATLRNAMWLMLA

-877 PFRSYLQPLLVLAA
+877 PFRSYLQPLLVMAA

-896 VGAVAGHMIM
+896 VGAVGGHMLM

-930 VLIDFANRKRREGM
+930 VLIDYANRKRREGM
-944 AAREAIVAAATR
+944 APREAIVAAATR

-977 ETSRQARFIIPMA
+977 ETSRQARFMIPMA
-990 ISLGFGMLFATV
+990 ISLGFGMLFATM
-1002 ILLILVP
+1002 ILLLVVP
-1009 CLYLGMENVRERLSA
+1009 CLYLGLENLRERLNA
-1024 PRQPAL
+1024 PRQP
-1030 GKNENKPSQDEGA
+1030 SQQGVN
-1043 H
+1043 

>member
-1 MKVPRGPLAWMVDHG
+1 MMRKGPLAWMVDHG

-33 SLAIKKEVFPEFN
+33 SLAIKKEVFPEFEM
-46 TEIVQ
+46 EIVQ

-81 IDELTAT
+81 IDELTAS
-88 ASEGSANV
+88 ASEGSGV
-96 RATLIDGIDV
+96 VSATLIDGVDV
-106 MRAYQDIQQA
+106 MRVYQDIQQS
-116 VNAIATLPSAA
+116 VNAITTLPAAA

-140 VLSLQVYGQVSLE
+140 VVSLQVYGNVGLA
-153 ALHNAAEE
+153 ALHDAAENV
-161 IRGELQATSGISRAE
+161 RAELQATSGISRAE
-176 LSGNRAREIQV
+176 LSGNREREIQV
-187 HLDEEA
+187 HLDDEA
-193 IARFGLDHQALASRI
+193 IERYGLDHQQLASRI

-231 QGRRNSAEAFAE
+231 QGRRNSAEEFAE
-243 LPILASTQGAPIA
+243 LPILTTAQGAPVM
-256 LGDIARVSDGFAETD
+256 LGDIARVSEGFAETD

-289 GDQTPTSISEAVNGE
+289 GDQTPTSISNAVYGE
-304 LERLRAGMPKG
+304 LERLRA
-315 VNLDISRDSSEVY
+315 NLPDGISLDVSRDSSEVY

-336 KNAWMGLALVLVLMA
+336 KNAWMGLALVLILMA

-371 GAMLFLPWIG
+371 GAMLFLPWVG

-402 AIIVGENIY
+402 AIMVGENIY
-411 SYREEGYSLRDA
+411 SYREQGYSLRDA
-423 AVKGASEIATPLT
+423 AVKGAQEIATPLT

-461 TVPVVVVTVFLISW
+461 TVPVVVVTVFIIS
-475 LEALVI
+475 LVEALFI
-481 LPSHL
+481 LPAHL
-486 AHSRKPRQ
+486 AHASKPRQ
-494 TPAWQRPL
+494 TPAWQRPI
-502 EALRQRLQGGL
+502 EAVRLSMQRGL
-513 HHFTYRQFEPFL
+513 HHFTYQQFEPLL
-525 QHALNQRLLSIS
+525 QRALNQRLLTVSI
-537 LGIAI
+537 GVAI
-542 LMIALSWAMSGRL
+542 LCVALAWAMSGRL

-567 VQATVTLPIGSNI
+567 VQATVTLSIGSHI

-594 DDLSER
+594 EQLSEQ
-600 EETLSFSS
+600 EETLTFSS
-608 SRSRLDGE
+608 TRSSLDGE

-624 ASESLAAWP
+624 APESLDAWP

-655 FEADVGGPG
+655 FESDVGGPG
-664 SGAALSLRLSHPDTQ
+664 SGAALSLRLSHPNTQ
-679 VLEAAAE
+679 VLEAAAASLAE
-686 RLAETLSG
+686 RLGE

-719 RALGLTGNHLAAAL
+719 RSLGLTGSDLAQAL

-742 LEQYVGRSEISVEV
+742 VEQFIGRQEVSVEV
-756 RLPNNNRDSLNE
+756 RLPEQSRSSLSE
-768 LYRMPVRTPDGLSV
+768 LYRLPVRTPDGMSV

-787 ADITISQA
+787 ANITLSQA
-795 SSSLERINGRRIITV
+795 SSSLQRIDGRRIITV
-810 TADSENDLAINQVLA
+810 TADSEGDLAINQVLA
-825 TLQEEAFPSLRST
+825 TLQEEVFPTLSNT

-855 NLATLKTAMWLMIA
+855 NLATLRTAMWLMLA

-877 PFRSYLQPLLVLAA
+877 PFRSYLQPLLVMAA

-896 VGAVAGHMIM
+896 VGAVGGHMLM

-930 VLIDFANRKRREGM
+930 VLIDYANRKRREGM
-944 AAREAIVAAATR
+944 APREAIVAAATR

-977 ETSRQARFIIPMA
+977 ETSRQARFMIPMA
-990 ISLGFGMLFATV
+990 ISLGFGMLFATM
-1002 ILLILVP
+1002 ILLLVVP
-1009 CLYLGMENVRERLSA
+1009 CLYLGLENLRERLRT
-1024 PRQPAL
+1024 PPQPNQQ
-1030 GKNENKPSQDEGA
+1030 GVSQ
-1043 H
+1043 

>member
-1 MKVPRGPLAWMVDHG
+1 MSRRGPLAWMVDHG

-23 VLFIVGGLMA
+23 VLFIVGGLLA
-33 SLAIKKEVFPEFN
+33 SLAIKKEVFPEFE

-69 LPVEAAIADVEG
+69 LPVEAAIANVEG
-81 IDELTAT
+81 IDELTAS
-88 ASEGSANV
+88 ASEGSAV
-96 RATLIDGIDV
+96 LSATLTDGVEV

-116 VNAIATLPSAA
+116 VNAITTLPNAA

-140 VLSLQVYGQVSLE
+140 VVSLQVYGSVSLA
-153 ALHNAAEE
+153 ALHDAAEDV
-161 IRGELQATSGISRAE
+161 RAELQATSGISRAE
-176 LSGNRAREIQV
+176 LSGNRDREIQV
-187 HLDEEA
+187 HLNDEA
-193 IARFGLDHQALASRI
+193 IERYGLDHQQLANRI

-231 QGRRNSAEAFAE
+231 QGRRNTSAEFAE
-243 LPILASTQGAPIA
+243 LPILTTAQGSAVV
-256 LGDIARVSDGFAETD
+256 LGDIASVSEGFAETD

-278 QPGLSVDVYQI
+278 QRGLSVDIYQI
-289 GDQTPTSISEAVNGE
+289 GNQTPTSISNAVYGE
-304 LERLRAGMPKG
+304 LERLRANLPDG
-315 VNLDISRDSSEVY
+315 VSLDVSRDSSEVY

-336 KNAWMGLALVLVLMA
+336 KNAWMGLALVMILMA

-402 AIIVGENIY
+402 AIMVGENIY

-423 AVKGASEIATPLT
+423 AVKGAQEIATPLT

-461 TVPVVVVTVFLISW
+461 TVPVVVITVFLISW
-475 LEALVI
+475 VEALFI
-481 LPSHL
+481 LPAHL

-494 TPAWQRPL
+494 TPAWQRPI
-502 EALRQRLQGGL
+502 EALRQRMQGGL

-525 QHALNQRLLSIS
+525 QRALNQRLLTVAVAVAVLS
-537 LGIAI
+537 
-542 LMIALSWAMSGRL
+542 IALAWAMSGRL
-555 GFSLMPRVESDQ
+555 GFSLMPRAESDQ
-567 VQATVTLPIGSNI
+567 VQASVTLPIGSNI
-580 SVSRELSQQLLDAA
+580 SVSRALSQQLLDAA
-594 DDLSER
+594 EQLSER

-616 SLEVRLDI
+616 SLSVRLDI
-624 ASESLAAWP
+624 ARESLEEWP
-633 PSRIAREWRD
+633 PSRIAREWRE

-655 FEADVGGPG
+655 FESDFGGPG
-664 SGAALSLRLSHPDTQ
+664 SGAALSLRLSHPNTQ
-679 VLEAAAE
+679 VLEAAAS
-686 RLAETLSG
+686 RLAELLG
-694 YGLTDI
+694 EYGLTDI

-719 RALGLTGNHLAAAL
+719 RTLGLTGSDLAQAL

-742 LEQYVGRSEISVEV
+742 VEQFIGRREVSVEV
-756 RLPNNNRDSLNE
+756 RLPEQDRDSLTE
-768 LYRMPVRTPDGLSV
+768 LYRLPVRTPDGLSV

-787 ADITISQA
+787 ADITLSQA
-795 SSSLERINGRRIITV
+795 SSSLQRIDGRRIITV
-810 TADSENDLAINQVLA
+810 TADSEGDQMINQVLA
-825 TLQEEAFPSLRST
+825 SLQEDVFPLLSNT

-855 NLATLKTAMWLMIA
+855 NLATLRTAMWLMLA

-877 PFRSYLQPLLVLAA
+877 PFKSYLQPLLVLAA

-930 VLIDFANRKRREGM
+930 VLIDYANRKRREGM
-944 AAREAIVAAATR
+944 APREAIVAAATR

-977 ETSRQARFIIPMA
+977 ETSRQARFMIPMA
-990 ISLGFGMLFATV
+990 ISLGFGMIFATV
-1002 ILLILVP
+1002 ILLVLVP
-1009 CLYLGMENVRERLSA
+1009 CLYLGMENFRERLST
-1024 PRQPAL
+1024 PGQPEL
-1030 GKNENKPSQDEGA
+1030 NQKEGA

>member
-1 MKVPRGPLAWMVDHG
+1 MIRRGPLAWMVDHG
-16 VAPNLLM
+16 VAPNLMM

-33 SLAIKKEVFPEFN
+33 SLAIKKEVFPEFE
-46 TEIVQ
+46 TEIIQ
-51 VTISYPGA
+51 VSISYPGA

-81 IDELTAT
+81 IDELTAS
-88 ASEGSANV
+88 AGEGSGV
-96 RATLIDGIDV
+96 VSATLIDGVDV

-116 VNAIATLPSAA
+116 VNAITTLPNAA
-127 DPPRFTLAGRSRS
+127 DPPRFTLSGRSRS
-140 VLSLQVYGQVSLE
+140 VVSLQVYGSVGLA
-153 ALHNAAEE
+153 ALHDAAEDV
-161 IRGELQATSGISRAE
+161 RAELQATSGISRAE
-176 LSGNRAREIQV
+176 LSGNREREIQV
-187 HLDEEA
+187 LLDEEA
-193 IARFGLDHQALASRI
+193 IERFGLDHQQLASRI

-231 QGRRNSAEAFAE
+231 QGRRNSADEFAA
-243 LPILASTQGAPIA
+243 LPILTTAQGSPVV
-256 LGDIARVSDGFAETD
+256 LGDIARVSEGFAETD

-278 QPGLSVDVYQI
+278 EQGLSVDIYQI
-289 GDQTPTSISEAVNGE
+289 GDQTPTSISKAVYGE
-304 LERLRAGMPKG
+304 LERLRE
-315 VNLDISRDSSEVY
+315 NLPNGIRLDVSRDSSEIY
-328 EDRLSLLL
+328 EDRLNLLL
-336 KNAWMGLALVLVLMA
+336 KNAWMGLALVLILMA

-402 AIIVGENIY
+402 AIMVGENIY
-411 SYREEGYSLRDA
+411 SYREQGYSLRDA
-423 AVKGASEIATPLT
+423 AVKGAQEIATPLT

-461 TVPVVVVTVFLISW
+461 TVPVVVITVFLIS
-475 LEALVI
+475 LVEALFI
-481 LPSHL
+481 LPAHL
-486 AHSRKPRQ
+486 AHASKPRK
-494 TPAWQRPL
+494 TPAWQRPI
-502 EALRQRLQGGL
+502 EAIRLRMQKGL
-513 HHFTYRQFEPFL
+513 HHFTYQQFEPFL
-525 QHALNQRLLSIS
+525 QRALTQRLLTVS
-537 LGIAI
+537 LGV
-542 LMIALSWAMSGRL
+542 ALLCVALAWAMSGRL

-567 VQATVTLPIGSNI
+567 VQASVTLPIGSNI
-580 SVSRELSQQLLDAA
+580 SVSRELSQQLLNAA
-594 DDLSER
+594 EQLSER
-600 EETLSFSS
+600 EATLSFSS
-608 SRSRLDGE
+608 TRSSLDGE
-616 SLEVRLDI
+616 SLQVRLDI
-624 ASESLAAWP
+624 ARESLDAWP
-633 PSRIAREWRD
+633 PSRIAQEWRD
-643 LTGDLLG
+643 LTGDLVG

-655 FEADVGGPG
+655 FESDFGGPG
-664 SGAALSLRLSHPDTQ
+664 SGAALSLRLSHPNTQ
-679 VLEAAAE
+679 VLEAAAAQ
-686 RLAETLSG
+686 LAEQLAE

-719 RALGLTGNHLAAAL
+719 RALGLTGSDLAQAL

-742 LEQYVGRSEISVEV
+742 VEQFIGRREVSVEV
-756 RLPNNNRDSLNE
+756 RLPEQDRDSLNE
-768 LYRMPVRTPDGLSV
+768 LYRLPIRTPDGLSV

-787 ADITISQA
+787 ADITLSQA
-795 SSSLERINGRRIITV
+795 SSSLQRIDGRRIITV
-810 TADSENDLAINQVLA
+810 TADSEGDQAINQVLA
-825 TLQEEAFPSLRST
+825 TLQEDVFPTLSNT
-838 WPGLE
+838 WAGLE

-855 NLATLKTAMWLMIA
+855 NLATLRNAMWLMLA

-877 PFRSYLQPLLVLAA
+877 PFRSYFQPLLVLAA

-896 VGAVAGHMIM
+896 VGAVAGHMLM

-930 VLIDFANRKRREGM
+930 VLIDYANRKRREGM
-944 AAREAIVAAATR
+944 DAREAIVAAATR

-977 ETSRQARFIIPMA
+977 ETSRQARFMIPMA

-1002 ILLILVP
+1002 ILLLVVP
-1009 CLYLGMENVRERLSA
+1009 CLYLGLENLRERLSK
-1024 PRQPAL
+1024 PPQP
-1030 GKNENKPSQDEGA
+1030 SHEGA
-1043 H
+1043 S